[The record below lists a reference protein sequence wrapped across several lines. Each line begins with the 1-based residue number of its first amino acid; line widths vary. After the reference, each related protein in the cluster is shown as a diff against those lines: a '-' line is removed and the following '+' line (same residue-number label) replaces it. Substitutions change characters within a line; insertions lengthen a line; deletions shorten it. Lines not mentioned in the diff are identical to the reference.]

1 MAQMAQVAQAKAQRR
16 NSNRA
21 YNADENELIADA
33 LKNAEETLSWNII
46 DHYFKDNPNVLVRHH
61 LESYNDFLSN
71 GIARIMK
78 DRNPIILEKDENK
91 ETGKYNSVIE
101 IYLGGVEGNRI
112 SFSKPIIYDDVA
124 STADET
130 APKEP
135 RAHFMYPNEARL
147 RNMTYGMT
155 IHCDVDV
162 IYRVYDPV
170 QKTQLNERVELKQ
183 LSLGRFPIMLQSNAC
198 ILHGMTPEARFYAGE
213 CRNDYGG
220 YFIVDGKEKCIVS
233 QEKFADNM
241 IYVRSNADD
250 PDAVYSYS
258 AEVRTVSEDPSKP
271 ERKMA
276 VKMVAPDAKYSNKQI
291 VVDIPNVRK
300 PVPLFIVMRAL
311 GIISD
316 RDIVERCLLNL
327 EANAS
332 MVDLFIPSVHD
343 ACEIFTQAAAL
354 KFIAT
359 MTKEKTVAQVQNI
372 LMNYF
377 MPQIGEL
384 NFGAKAFFL
393 GYMVYKMLLVLT
405 NAERPTDRD
414 SFKFKRVEVPG
425 ALMFNLFRTYYN
437 AHVDNVRLK
446 LDKKIKYGRDRNEFV
461 GTQIMQV
468 ITADNYNEIF
478 GERIIEAGFK
488 KSFKGKWAATVQ
500 TEDKSKLYKGT
511 IGATDGTEV
520 EGIVQDLNRL
530 SYNSFISHLRK
541 MNLPMDA
548 SAKVA
553 TPRQLHGSQ
562 WGIIDPADS
571 PDGANIGLQKHL
583 AISAYVTQPCS
594 ALPVIRWLREMA
606 SMKLLE
612 ECSPKYLHQLT
623 KVFVNGAWV
632 GALNNPR
639 DVMQLFLLH
648 RRNTLIPIYTS
659 GRWDIAHN
667 ELQFFTDGGRLCRP
681 VFYYDEDARRP
692 SYASREVIET
702 IKSGK
707 YTWSQLTTGFAA
719 KSVSALDPCRVYRID
734 ELYSGAADFAALAE
748 SRAIIEYLDTNE
760 SESAFIAM
768 FPRDVVPGK
777 TTHVEIHPSLI
788 FGVMGNQIV
797 FPENNPS
804 SRNNFSCGQ
813 GKQAVSL
820 YSSNY
825 NSRIDKMG
833 VVLNYGQVPLVKSR
847 YMKYINNE
855 QHPYGENAIVAIM
868 CYNGYNVEDSIL
880 FNEGSLKRG
889 LFRTTYYNMYE
900 TREEEER
907 TYDKRICN
915 VQAQPAVRGLKPG
928 GDYSALDRFGLIK
941 ENTEMDDK
949 KVVIGRV
956 TEQWNGGISGS
967 GGISADEPQMEDDS
981 VFPKKGQLG
990 VVDRTFITD
999 EASGKRLAKVRIR
1012 EERMPGIGDKF
1023 CSRAGQKGTVGLIIP
1038 EEDMPFAEDGTRPD
1052 LIINPHALPTRMTI
1066 GQLVETLMGK
1076 ACVLQGGFGDCTAF
1090 VNHGSKHQVFGKML
1104 TELGYH
1110 NSGTQLLYNGMTGE
1124 RMESQIFMGPTYYM
1138 RLKHMVKDKINYRT
1152 RGPRTVLT
1160 RQTVQGRANDG
1171 GLRIGEM
1178 ERDGVIAHGA
1188 AYFLRQSMLER
1199 GDEYY
1204 MAVCN
1209 QSGMIAIYNPAQ
1221 NLFMSP
1227 MADGPIQFADT
1238 LTSADNQ
1245 ALNIEKLTR
1254 FGRSFSVVRVP
1265 YAFKLLMQELQAMNV
1280 QMRVLTEDNID
1291 QIASMSFSTTMLTLG
1306 GPANLIR
1313 ENKAVIGKMP
1323 AVPVSPKA
1331 DNRPA
1336 LRPTKEGEE
1345 EGAEE
1350 QGAEKA
1356 ESLGWHFVNFEANGG
1371 EIYQSLLRNEKGAPT
1386 QMWSVQQH
1394 GGKYPTEHPEGWNA
1408 QMLYYNDGVPIKA
1421 EAVIDLLKQMPYA
1434 NNFALAVQDIRDE
1447 QAMREADRKDADA
1460 IPMSELSFTNM
1471 SPEYTSMFEPT
1482 SFEPTSFEPT
1492 SFEPTS
1498 FEPTSPVQRPA
1509 SPRQMQPMMMMG
1521 QQQQPMVMMG
1531 QQPMVIMPQ
1540 QQPMMMVP
1548 QSQPMMMVP
1557 QQQSMMQ
1564 PMMMMQQQQ
1573 PVSPIVSPT
1582 SATGA
1587 NAAELIEEQLH
1598 PSTSEPVSMLD
1609 VAPEVKSSEP
1619 DQSSSS
1625 SSSSSEGKRVIKLA

>member
-1 MAQMAQVAQAKAQRR
+1 MAQAQAHAKAVHR
-16 NSNRA
+16 SN
-21 YNADENELIADA
+21 DENELIADA
-33 LKNAEETLSWNII
+33 LKNAEETLSWSII

-61 LESYNDFLSN
+61 LESYNNFLSN
-71 GIARIMK
+71 GIARIVR

-91 ETGKYNSVIE
+91 DTGKYNSVIE
-101 IYLGGVEGNRI
+101 IYLGGVQGDRI
-112 SFSKPIIYDDVA
+112 SFSKPIIYDEVA
-124 STADET
+124 TET
-130 APKEP
+130 GAGAGAAKEKEKP
-135 RAHFMYPNEARL
+135 SAHFMYPNEARL

-170 QKTQLNERVELKQ
+170 QKTMLNERLELKQ

-241 IYVRSNADD
+241 IYIRSNADD
-250 PDAVYSYS
+250 PDAVYSCS

-300 PVPLFIVMRAL
+300 PMPLFIVMRAL
-311 GIISD
+311 GVISD

-327 EANAS
+327 DANAA
-332 MVDLFIPSVHD
+332 MVDLFIPCVHD
-343 ACEIFTQAAAL
+343 ACEVFTQAAAL

-359 MTKEKTVAQVQNI
+359 FTKEKTVAQVQNI

-377 MPQIGEL
+377 LPQIGEL
-384 NFGAKAFFL
+384 NFGSKAYFL
-393 GYMVYKMLLVLT
+393 GYMVHKLLLVSM
-405 NAERPTDRD
+405 NVERPTDRD

-425 ALMFNLFRTYYN
+425 SLMFNLFRTYYT
-437 AHVDNVRLK
+437 AHADNVRLK

-468 ITADNYNEIF
+468 VTADNYNEIF

-500 TEDKSKLYKGT
+500 TDDKSKLYKGT
-511 IGATDGTEV
+511 VGATDGTEV

-541 MNLPMDA
+541 VNLPMDA
-548 SAKVA
+548 SAKVSG
-553 TPRQLHGSQ
+553 PRQLHGSQ

-594 ALPVIRWLREMA
+594 ALPIIQWLRELA
-606 SMKLLE
+606 TMKLLE
-612 ECSPKYLHQLT
+612 ECGPKYLHQLT

-632 GALNNPR
+632 GALGNPR
-639 DVMQLFLLH
+639 EVMRLFLLY
-648 RRNTLIPIYTS
+648 RRNALIPIYTS

-681 VFYYDEDARRP
+681 VFYYDEDTRRP
-692 SYASREVIET
+692 SYARREAIET

-707 YTWSQLTTGFAA
+707 YTWDQLITGFAA
-719 KSVSALDPCRVYRID
+719 KSVPALDPGRVYRIG
-734 ELYSGAADFAALAE
+734 ELYAGATDFSALAA
-748 SRAIIEYLDTNE
+748 SRAIVEYLDTNE
-760 SESAFIAM
+760 SESAYVAM

-825 NSRIDKMG
+825 MSRIDKMG

-915 VQAQPAVRGLKPG
+915 VQAQPTVRGLKPG
-928 GDYSALDRFGLIK
+928 GDYSELDRFGLIK

-949 KVVIGRV
+949 KAVIGRV
-956 TEQWNGGISGS
+956 TEQWIPG
-967 GGISADEPQMEDDS
+967 AAAEEPQLEDDS

-1110 NSGTQLLYNGMTGE
+1110 SSGTQLLYNGMTGE

-1138 RLKHMVKDKINYRT
+1138 RLKHMVKDKINYRA

-1199 GDEYY
+1199 GDDY
-1204 MAVCN
+1204 
-1209 QSGMIAIYNPAQ
+1209 
-1221 NLFMSP
+1221 
-1227 MADGPIQFADT
+1227 
-1238 LTSADNQ
+1238 
-1245 ALNIEKLTR
+1245 
-1254 FGRSFSVVRVP
+1254 
-1265 YAFKLLMQELQAMNV
+1265 
-1280 QMRVLTEDNID
+1280 
-1291 QIASMSFSTTMLTLG
+1291 
-1306 GPANLIR
+1306 
-1313 ENKAVIGKMP
+1313 
-1323 AVPVSPKA
+1323 
-1331 DNRPA
+1331 
-1336 LRPTKEGEE
+1336 
-1345 EGAEE
+1345 
-1350 QGAEKA
+1350 
-1356 ESLGWHFVNFEANGG
+1356 
-1371 EIYQSLLRNEKGAPT
+1371 
-1386 QMWSVQQH
+1386 
-1394 GGKYPTEHPEGWNA
+1394 
-1408 QMLYYNDGVPIKA
+1408 
-1421 EAVIDLLKQMPYA
+1421 
-1434 NNFALAVQDIRDE
+1434 
-1447 QAMREADRKDADA
+1447 
-1460 IPMSELSFTNM
+1460 
-1471 SPEYTSMFEPT
+1471 
-1482 SFEPTSFEPT
+1482 
-1492 SFEPTS
+1492 
-1498 FEPTSPVQRPA
+1498 
-1509 SPRQMQPMMMMG
+1509 
-1521 QQQQPMVMMG
+1521 
-1531 QQPMVIMPQ
+1531 
-1540 QQPMMMVP
+1540 
-1548 QSQPMMMVP
+1548 
-1557 QQQSMMQ
+1557 
-1564 PMMMMQQQQ
+1564 
-1573 PVSPIVSPT
+1573 
-1582 SATGA
+1582 
-1587 NAAELIEEQLH
+1587 
-1598 PSTSEPVSMLD
+1598 
-1609 VAPEVKSSEP
+1609 
-1619 DQSSSS
+1619 
-1625 SSSSSEGKRVIKLA
+1625 

>member
-1 MAQMAQVAQAKAQRR
+1 MAQPAEAPRGTR
-16 NSNRA
+16 GTRA
-21 YNADENELIADA
+21 RPNDDENELIADA
-33 LKNAEETLSWNII
+33 LKNAEETLSWSII

-71 GIARIMK
+71 GIARIVK
-78 DRNPIILEKDENK
+78 DRNPIIMEKDENR

-101 IYLGGVEGNRI
+101 IYLGGVQGDRI

-124 STADET
+124 IATAAET
-130 APKEP
+130 SATAAGSDKEKIS
-135 RAHFMYPNEARL
+135 AHFMYPNEARL

-162 IYRVYDPV
+162 VYRVFDPV
-170 QKTQLNERVELKQ
+170 QNTVLNERVELKQ

-241 IYVRSNADD
+241 IYIRSNADD

-276 VKMVAPDAKYSNKQI
+276 VKMVAPDAKYSNRQI
-291 VVDIPNVRK
+291 VVDIPNVKK
-300 PVPLFIVMRAL
+300 PMPLFIVFRAL

-327 EANAS
+327 DANAD
-332 MVDLFIPSVHD
+332 MVDLFIPCVHD
-343 ACEIFTQAAAL
+343 ACEVFTQATAL

-359 MTKEKTVAQVQNI
+359 FTKEKTVAQVQNI

-384 NFGAKAFFL
+384 NFGAKSYFL
-393 GYMVYKMLLVLT
+393 GYMVHKLLLVVT

-414 SFKFKRVEVPG
+414 SFKFKRVEVLG
-425 ALMFNLFRTYYN
+425 SLMFNLFRTYYN

-478 GERIIEAGFK
+478 GERLIEAGFK
-488 KSFKGKWAATVQ
+488 KSFKCKWAATVQ
-500 TEDKSKLYKGT
+500 TDDKSKLYKGT
-511 IGATDGTEV
+511 VGATDGTEV

-541 MNLPMDA
+541 VNLPMDA

-571 PDGANIGLQKHL
+571 PDGGDLGLQKHL

-594 ALPVIRWLREMA
+594 ALPIIQWLRELATMQ
-606 SMKLLE
+606 LLE

-632 GALNNPR
+632 GALSNPR
-639 DVMQLFLLH
+639 EVMRLFLLH
-648 RRNTLIPIYTS
+648 RRNALIPIYTS

-692 SYASREVIET
+692 SYASREAIET
-702 IKSGK
+702 IKSGNF
-707 YTWSQLTTGFAA
+707 TWSQLITGFAK
-719 KSVSALDPCRVYRID
+719 KSVPVLDPCRVYRIG
-734 ELYSGAADFAALAE
+734 ELYAGASDFSALVA

-768 FPRDVVPGK
+768 FPRNVVPGK

-820 YSSNY
+820 YSSNFA
-825 NSRIDKMG
+825 SRIDKMG

-915 VQAQPAVRGLKPG
+915 VQAQPTVRGLKPG
-928 GDYSALDRFGLIK
+928 GDYSELDRFGLIK

-949 KVVIGRV
+949 KAVIGRV
-956 TEQWNGGISGS
+956 TEQWNAGTE
-967 GGISADEPQMEDDS
+967 EPQLEDAS

-1090 VNHGSKHQVFGKML
+1090 VNQGSKHQVFGKML

-1110 NSGTQLLYNGMTGE
+1110 SSGTQLLYNGMTGE

-1199 GDEYY
+1199 GDDYQ

-1209 QSGMIAIYNPAQ
+1209 KTGMIAIYNPAQ

-1238 LTSADNQ
+1238 MTSSDNQ
-1245 ALNIEKLTR
+1245 ALNIENMTR

-1265 YAFKLLMQELQAMNV
+1265 YAFKLLMQELQTMNV

-1291 QIASMSFSTTMLTLG
+1291 QIASMSFSTLMG
-1306 GPANLIR
+1306 GAANLIR
-1313 ENKAVIGKMP
+1313 ETKAAVGVIGNNKMP
-1323 AVPVSPKA
+1323 TVPVSPKA

-1336 LRPTKEGEE
+1336 LRPTKEGANEGAKEGEE
-1345 EGAEE
+1345 EE
-1350 QGAEKA
+1350 GAEKA
-1356 ESLGWHFVNFEANGG
+1356 ESLGWQFVNFEANGG
-1371 EIYQSLLRNEKGAPT
+1371 EIYQSLIRDERGTPT

-1394 GGKYPTEHPEGWNA
+1394 GGKYPTEHPDGWNA

-1421 EAVIDLLKQMPYA
+1421 EAVIDLLKHMPYA

-1447 QAMREADRKDADA
+1447 QAQKESEA
-1460 IPMSELSFTNM
+1460 IPIPELLLPTSPLYQPM
-1471 SPEYTSMFEPT
+1471 SPAYTSMYEPM
-1482 SFEPTSFEPT
+1482 
-1492 SFEPTS
+1492 
-1498 FEPTSPVQRPA
+1498 SPL
-1509 SPRQMQPMMMMG
+1509 QMQQG
-1521 QQQQPMVMMG
+1521 GGNLQQP
-1531 QQPMVIMPQ
+1531 PMVMPQ
-1540 QQPMMMVP
+1540 QQPMMMMP
-1548 QSQPMMMVP
+1548 QQMMPQQMMPQQMMPQQIMP
-1557 QQQSMMQ
+1557 QQQMMQ
-1564 PMMMMQQQQ
+1564 PMMMMSQ
-1573 PVSPIVSPT
+1573 PMMMQPT
-1582 SATGA
+1582 STTGA
-1587 NAAELIEEQLH
+1587 NAAELIQAQLH
-1598 PSTSEPVSMLD
+1598 PSTTSESAASSMLD
-1609 VAPEVKSSEP
+1609 VAPDVKPTEASSE
-1619 DQSSSS
+1619 SSSG
-1625 SSSSSEGKRVIKLA
+1625 SSEGKRVIKLS

>member
-1 MAQMAQVAQAKAQRR
+1 MAQPRAPKSPRSPRAR
-16 NSNRA
+16 SND
-21 YNADENELIADA
+21 DENELIADA
-33 LKNAEETLSWNII
+33 LKNAEETLSWSII

-71 GIARIMK
+71 GIARIVK
-78 DRNPIILEKDENK
+78 DRNPIIMEKDENR

-101 IYLGGVEGNRI
+101 IYLGGVQGDRI

-124 STADET
+124 TAADVS
-130 APKEP
+130 AAAGSDKEKEKIS
-135 RAHFMYPNEARL
+135 AHFMYPNEARL

-162 IYRVYDPV
+162 VYRVFDPV
-170 QKTQLNERVELKQ
+170 QNTVLNERVELKQ

-241 IYVRSNADD
+241 IYIRSNADD

-276 VKMVAPDAKYSNKQI
+276 VKMVAPDLKYTNQQI

-300 PVPLFIVMRAL
+300 PMPLFIVFRAL

-327 EANAS
+327 DANAD
-332 MVDLFIPSVHD
+332 MVDLFIPCVHD
-343 ACEIFTQAAAL
+343 ACEVFTQAAAL

-359 MTKEKTVAQVQNI
+359 FTKEKTVAQVQNI

-384 NFGAKAFFL
+384 NFGAKAYFL
-393 GYMVYKMLLVLT
+393 GYMVYKLLLVSM
-405 NAERPTDRD
+405 NVERPTDRD

-425 ALMFNLFRTYYN
+425 SLMFNLFRTYYN

-478 GERIIEAGFK
+478 GERIIESGFK
-488 KSFKGKWAATVQ
+488 KSFKGKWAATIQ
-500 TEDKSKLYKGT
+500 TDDKSKLYKGT
-511 IGATDGTEV
+511 VGATDGTEV

-541 MNLPMDA
+541 VNLPMDA
-548 SAKVA
+548 SAKVSG
-553 TPRQLHGSQ
+553 PRQLHGSQ

-583 AISAYVTQPCS
+583 AISAYITQPCS
-594 ALPVIRWLREMA
+594 ALPIIQWLRELATMQ
-606 SMKLLE
+606 LLE

-632 GALNNPR
+632 GALSNPR
-639 DVMQLFLLH
+639 EVMRLFLLH
-648 RRNTLIPIYTS
+648 RRNALIPIYTS

-667 ELQFFTDGGRLCRP
+667 ELQLFTDGGRLCRP

-692 SYASREVIET
+692 SYASREAIET
-702 IKSGK
+702 IKSGNF
-707 YTWSQLTTGFAA
+707 TWSQLITGFAK
-719 KSVSALDPCRVYRID
+719 KSVPVLDPCRVYRIG
-734 ELYSGAADFAALAE
+734 ELYAGATDFSALVA

-760 SESAFIAM
+760 SESAFVAM
-768 FPRDVVPGK
+768 FPRNVVPGK

-825 NSRIDKMG
+825 ASRIDKMG

-915 VQAQPAVRGLKPG
+915 VQAQPTVRGLKPG

-949 KVVIGRV
+949 KAVIGRV
-956 TEQWNGGISGS
+956 TEQWNAGT
-967 GGISADEPQMEDDS
+967 AAEEPQLEDDS

-1090 VNHGSKHQVFGKML
+1090 VNQGSKHQVFGKML

-1110 NSGTQLLYNGMTGE
+1110 SSGTQLLYNGMTGE

-1199 GDEYY
+1199 GDDYQ

-1209 QSGMIAIYNPAQ
+1209 KTGMIAIYNPAQ

-1227 MADGPIQFADT
+1227 MADGPIQFAET
-1238 LTSADNQ
+1238 MTSTDNQ

-1291 QIASMSFSTTMLTLG
+1291 QIASMSFSTLAG
-1306 GPANLIR
+1306 GAANLIR
-1313 ENKAVIGKMP
+1313 DNKAAVGAKMP
-1323 AVPVSPKA
+1323 MVPASPKA

-1336 LRPTKEGEE
+1336 LRPTKEGANEGEEE
-1345 EGAEE
+1345 EGAE
-1350 QGAEKA
+1350 KA
-1356 ESLGWHFVNFEANGG
+1356 EALGWQFVNFEANGG
-1371 EIYQSLLRNEKGAPT
+1371 EIYQSLIRDERGTPT

-1394 GGKYPTEHPEGWNA
+1394 GGKYPTEHPDGWNA

-1421 EAVIDLLKQMPYA
+1421 EAVVDLLKQMPYA
-1434 NNFALAVQDIRDE
+1434 NNFALAVQDIRDQ
-1447 QAMREADRKDADA
+1447 QAMSEAEAVP
-1460 IPMSELSFTNM
+1460 IPELVL
-1471 SPEYTSMFEPT
+1471 PT
-1482 SFEPTSFEPT
+1482 SPMYEPSSPAYTPSSPAYT
-1492 SFEPTS
+1492 PSSPAYTPMY
-1498 FEPTSPVQRPA
+1498 EPTSPLQMQQQQGGGIQP
-1509 SPRQMQPMMMMG
+1509 PMMQPMAMMPQQQMMPQMMM
-1521 QQQQPMVMMG
+1521 
-1531 QQPMVIMPQ
+1531 Q
-1540 QQPMMMVP
+1540 QQPMMM
-1548 QSQPMMMVP
+1548 MMP
-1557 QQQSMMQ
+1557 QQQIMQ
-1564 PMMMMQQQQ
+1564 P
-1573 PVSPIVSPT
+1573 T
-1582 SATGA
+1582 STTGA
-1587 NAAELIEEQLH
+1587 KAAELIEAQLH
-1598 PSTSEPVSMLD
+1598 PPTVTESSAVPVSILD
-1609 VAPEVKSSEP
+1609 VAPEVKPAE
-1619 DQSSSS
+1619 SSSALSES
-1625 SSSSSEGKRVIKLA
+1625 SGGSSEGKRVIKLS

>member
-1 MAQMAQVAQAKAQRR
+1 MAQAQAQQATQARAAQAQQAAQA
-16 NSNRA
+16 RA
-21 YNADENELIADA
+21 TQARATSNADNELIAEV
-33 LKNAEETLSWNII
+33 AEETLSWNVI

-71 GIARIMK
+71 GIARIVK

-101 IYLGGVEGNRI
+101 IYLGGVNGDRI
-112 SFSKPIIYDDVA
+112 SFSKPIIYDDVVGA
-124 STADET
+124 ESGSNDTADK
-130 APKEP
+130 AKSSEP

-155 IHCDVDV
+155 IHCDVDI

-170 QKTQLNERVELKQ
+170 QKTVLTERLELKQ

-241 IYVRSNADD
+241 IYIRSNADD

-276 VKMVAPDAKYSNKQI
+276 VKMVAPDVKYSNNQI
-291 VVDIPNVRK
+291 VVDIPNVKK
-300 PVPLFIVMRAL
+300 PMPLFIVMRAL

-316 RDIVERCLLNL
+316 RDIVERCILNL
-327 EANAS
+327 DANAVL
-332 MVDLFIPSVHD
+332 VDLFIPCVHD
-343 ACEIFTQAAAL
+343 ACEVFTQAAAL

-359 MTKEKTVAQVQNI
+359 FTKEKTVAQVQNI

-377 MPQIGEL
+377 LPQIGEL
-384 NFGAKAFFL
+384 NFGAKAYFL
-393 GYMVYKMLLVLT
+393 GYMVYKLLLVATKL
-405 NAERPTDRD
+405 ERPTDRD
-414 SFKFKRVEVPG
+414 SFKCKRVEVPG
-425 ALMFNLFRTYYN
+425 TLLFNLFRTYYN

-478 GERIIEAGFK
+478 GERLIEAGFK

-500 TEDKSKLYKGT
+500 TDDKSKLYKGT

-541 MNLPMDA
+541 VNLPMDA

-583 AISAYVTQPCS
+583 AISAYVTQTCS
-594 ALPVIRWLREMA
+594 ALPIIQWLREIVHME
-606 SMKLLE
+606 LLE
-612 ECSPKYLHQLT
+612 ECSPKYVHQLT

-632 GALNNPR
+632 GALGNPLN
-639 DVMQLFLLH
+639 VMRLFLLH
-648 RRNTLIPIYTS
+648 RRNALIPTHTS

-667 ELQFFTDGGRLCRP
+667 ELQIFTDGGRLCRP
-681 VFYYDEDARRP
+681 VFYYDEETRRP
-692 SYASREVIET
+692 SYASREAIET
-702 IKSGK
+702 IKGGK
-707 YTWSQLTTGFAA
+707 YTWAQLITGFAA
-719 KSVSALDPCRVYRID
+719 KSVPALDPCRIYSLG
-734 ELYSGAADFAALAE
+734 ELYKGATDFSALTA

-825 NSRIDKMG
+825 LSRIDKMG
-833 VVLNYGQVPLVKSR
+833 VVLNYGQVPLIKSR

-928 GDYSALDRFGLIK
+928 GDYSALDRFGLIA

-949 KVVIGRV
+949 KAVIGRV
-956 TEQWNGGISGS
+956 TEQWIADAGT
-967 GGISADEPQMEDDS
+967 DEPQLEDDS

-1012 EERMPGIGDKF
+1012 EERVPGIGDKF

-1038 EEDMPFAEDGTRPD
+1038 EEDMPFTDDGIRPD

-1110 NSGTQLLYNGMTGE
+1110 ASGTQLLYNGMTGE

-1199 GDEYY
+1199 GDEYH

-1209 QSGMIAIYNPAQ
+1209 KSGMIAIYNPAQ

-1238 LTSADNQ
+1238 LTTDNQ

-1291 QIASMSFSTTMLTLG
+1291 QIASMSFSTLTLNLG
-1306 GPANLIR
+1306 GPDNLIR
-1313 ENKAVIGKMP
+1313 ENKAVIGSTKIPNVTMT
-1323 AVPVSPKA
+1323 PKA

-1336 LRPTKEGEE
+1336 LRPANEGAKEGEE
-1345 EGAEE
+1345 E
-1350 QGAEKA
+1350 GAEKA

-1371 EIYQSLLRNEKGAPT
+1371 EIYQSLIRNEKGAPT
-1386 QMWSVQQH
+1386 QMWSVHQH

-1421 EAVIDLLKQMPYA
+1421 EAIVDLLKQMPYA

-1447 QAMREADRKDADA
+1447 QAMSEAEA
-1460 IPMSELSFTNM
+1460 ISVPELLSPTSPMYEPMSYTPS
-1471 SPEYTSMFEPT
+1471 SPAYTPMY
-1482 SFEPTSFEPT
+1482 
-1492 SFEPTS
+1492 
-1498 FEPTSPVQRPA
+1498 EPTSPLQMQQQQGGGIQQPM
-1509 SPRQMQPMMMMG
+1509 MQPMMMMP
-1521 QQQQPMVMMG
+1521 QPMQPM
-1531 QQPMVIMPQ
+1531 QPMVIMPQ
-1540 QQPMMMVP
+1540 QQPMMM
-1548 QSQPMMMVP
+1548 MP
-1557 QQQSMMQ
+1557 QQQMMQ
-1564 PMMMMQQQQ
+1564 PMMTMQ
-1573 PVSPIVSPT
+1573 PT
-1582 SATGA
+1582 SVTGA
-1587 NAAELIEEQLH
+1587 KAAVLIEEQLH
-1598 PSTSEPVSMLD
+1598 PPTASESASVSMLD
-1609 VAPEVKSSEP
+1609 VAPEVKPTESSSASSE
-1619 DQSSSS
+1619 SSG
-1625 SSSSSEGKRVIKLA
+1625 SSEGKRVIKLS

>member
-1 MAQMAQVAQAKAQRR
+1 MSKP
-16 NSNRA
+16 NSIGA
-21 YNADENELIADA
+21 GADENALIADA
-33 LKNAEETLSWNII
+33 VKAAEETLSWSII
-46 DHYFKDNPNVLVRHH
+46 DRYFKDNPNVLVRHH

-101 IYLGGVEGNRI
+101 IYLGGVQGDRI
-112 SFSKPIIYDDVA
+112 TFSKPIIYDDVVNEGGEESEEA
-124 STADET
+124 AK
-130 APKEP
+130 AKEKS

-162 IYRVYDPV
+162 VYRVFDPV
-170 QKTQLNERVELKQ
+170 QNAVLDERLELKQ
-183 LSLGRFPIMLQSNAC
+183 LNLGRFPIMLQSNAC

-233 QEKFADNM
+233 QEKFSDNM
-241 IYVRSNADD
+241 LYIRSNADD

-276 VKMVAPDAKYSNKQI
+276 VKMVAPDAKYANKQI

-300 PVPLFIVMRAL
+300 PMPLFIVMRAL
-311 GIISD
+311 GVISD

-327 EANAS
+327 DANAA
-332 MVDLFIPSVHD
+332 MVDLFVPCVHD

-359 MTKEKTVAQVQNI
+359 FTKEKTVAQVQNI

-384 NFGAKAFFL
+384 NFGAKAYFL
-393 GYMVYKMLLVLT
+393 GYMVYKMLLVST
-405 NAERPTDRD
+405 RVERPTDRD
-414 SFKFKRVEVPG
+414 SFKYKRVEVPG

-468 ITADNYNEIF
+468 ITAENYNEIF
-478 GERIIEAGFK
+478 GERLIEAGFK

-511 IGATDGTEV
+511 IGATEGTEV

-548 SAKVA
+548 SAKVSG
-553 TPRQLHGSQ
+553 PRQLHGSQ

-583 AISAYVTQPCS
+583 AISAYITKPCS
-594 ALPVIRWLREMA
+594 AQPIVQWLREIVGME
-606 SMKLLE
+606 LLE
-612 ECSPKYLHQLT
+612 ECGPKYLHQLT

-632 GALNNPR
+632 GAVGNPR
-639 DVMQLFLLH
+639 EVMRLFLLY
-648 RRNTLIPIYTS
+648 RRSALIPIYTS

-681 VFYYDEDARRP
+681 VFYYDQEKRRP
-692 SYASREVIET
+692 SYARREVIET
-702 IKSGK
+702 IKAGK
-707 YTWSQLTTGFAA
+707 YTWSQLVTGFAA
-719 KSVSALDPCRVYRID
+719 KSVDELDPCRIYGLG
-734 ELYSGAADFAALAE
+734 ELYKGATDFAALVG
-748 SRAIIEYLDTNE
+748 SQAIIEYLDTNE
-760 SESAFIAM
+760 TESAFIAM

-820 YSSNY
+820 YSSNFA
-825 NSRIDKMG
+825 SRIDKMG

-915 VQAQPAVRGLKPG
+915 VQAQPTVRGLKPG

-941 ENTEMDDK
+941 ENEEMDDK
-949 KVVIGRV
+949 KAVIGRV
-956 TEQWNGGISGS
+956 MEQWVAG
-967 GGISADEPQMEDDS
+967 ADEPQVEDDS

-1038 EEDMPFAEDGTRPD
+1038 EPDMPFTADGIRPD

-1090 VNHGSKHQVFGKML
+1090 ANHGSKHQVFGKML

-1124 RMESQIFMGPTYYM
+1124 RMESQIFIGPTYYM

-1209 QSGMIAIYNPAQ
+1209 KSGMIAIYNPAK
-1221 NLFMSP
+1221 NLFISP
-1227 MADGPIQFADT
+1227 MADGPIHFADT
-1238 LTSADNQ
+1238 LTSSDNQ
-1245 ALNIEKLTR
+1245 ALNIENMTR

-1291 QIASMSFSTTMLTLG
+1291 QIASMSFSTMTMSLG
-1306 GPANLIR
+1306 GAANLIR
-1313 ENKAVIGKMP
+1313 DNKAAIGANKMP
-1323 AVPVSPKA
+1323 NVAASPKA

-1345 EGAEE
+1345 EEE
-1350 QGAEKA
+1350 DPTKVA
-1356 ESLGWHFVNFEANGG
+1356 ESLGWQFVNLEANGG
-1371 EIYQSLLRNEKGAPT
+1371 EIYQSLIRDERGAPT

-1394 GGKYPTEHPEGWNA
+1394 GGKYPSEHPEGWNA

-1421 EAVIDLLKQMPYA
+1421 EAVIDLLERMPYA
-1434 NNFALAVQDIRDE
+1434 NNFALAVQDIRDQQSLSEAGSE
-1447 QAMREADRKDADA
+1447 QLSPMYE
-1460 IPMSELSFTNM
+1460 PMSPKYEPM
-1471 SPEYTSMFEPT
+1471 SPMYEPM
-1482 SFEPTSFEPT
+1482 
-1492 SFEPTS
+1492 
-1498 FEPTSPVQRPA
+1498 SPIQKGGAP
-1509 SPRQMQPMMMMG
+1509 QPM
-1521 QQQQPMVMMG
+1521 QQSQQPVMM
-1531 QQPMVIMPQ
+1531 P
-1540 QQPMMMVP
+1540 
-1548 QSQPMMMVP
+1548 SQPMMPAMMP
-1557 QQQSMMQ
+1557 AMMQ
-1564 PMMMMQQQQ
+1564 PMMYASPMQPMTMQSVMPLQQQQQQQQQQQ
-1573 PVSPIVSPT
+1573 PFMT
-1582 SATGA
+1582 TTGS
-1587 NAAELIEEQLH
+1587 NAGELIKEQLSSSGSGADGSGSSILEIE
-1598 PSTSEPVSMLD
+1598 PAKDTSEKQ
-1609 VAPEVKSSEP
+1609 ENSSDDGSNKE
-1619 DQSSSS
+1619 
-1625 SSSSSEGKRVIKLA
+1625 KRVIKLG

>member
-1 MAQMAQVAQAKAQRR
+1 MAPSATPSRTR
-16 NSNRA
+16 SN
-21 YNADENELIADA
+21 DENELIADA
-33 LKNAEETLSWNII
+33 LKNAEETLSWSII
-46 DHYFKDNPNVLVRHH
+46 DRYFKDNPNVLVRHH

-71 GIARIMK
+71 GIARIVK

-91 ETGKYNSVIE
+91 DTGKYNSVIE
-101 IYLGGVEGNRI
+101 IYLGGVQGDRI

-124 STADET
+124 IVPGAEPG
-130 APKEP
+130 AEKEKAS
-135 RAHFMYPNEARL
+135 AHFMYPNEARL

-162 IYRVYDPV
+162 IYRVFDPV
-170 QKTQLNERVELKQ
+170 QNVVLNERLELKQ

-241 IYVRSNADD
+241 IYIRSNADD

-276 VKMVAPDAKYSNKQI
+276 VKMVAPDAKYSNAQI

-300 PVPLFIVMRAL
+300 PMPLFIVMRAL
-311 GIISD
+311 GVISD

-327 EANAS
+327 ESNAA
-332 MVDLFIPSVHD
+332 MADLFVPCVHD

-359 MTKEKTVAQVQNI
+359 FTKEKTVAQVQNI

-384 NFGAKAFFL
+384 NFGAKAYFL
-393 GYMVYKMLLVLT
+393 GYMTYKLLLVAM
-405 NAERPTDRD
+405 NVERPTDRD

-437 AHVDNVRLK
+437 AHADNVRLK

-468 ITADNYNEIF
+468 ISADNYNEIF
-478 GERIIEAGFK
+478 GERLIEAGFK

-500 TEDKSKLYKGT
+500 TDDKSKLYKGT

-541 MNLPMDA
+541 VNLPMDA
-548 SAKVA
+548 SAKVSG
-553 TPRQLHGSQ
+553 PRQLHGSQ

-594 ALPVIRWLREMA
+594 ALPIIQWLRELA
-606 SMKLLE
+606 TMKLLE

-632 GALNNPR
+632 GALGNPR
-639 DVMQLFLLH
+639 EVMRLFLLH
-648 RRNTLIPIYTS
+648 RRNALIPIYTS
-659 GRWDIAHN
+659 GRWNIAPN

-681 VFYYDEDARRP
+681 VFYYDEDTRRP
-692 SYASREVIET
+692 SYASREAIET
-702 IKSGK
+702 IKGGK
-707 YTWSQLTTGFAA
+707 YTWAQLITGFAE
-719 KSVSALDPCRVYRID
+719 KSVPALDPCRVYRIG
-734 ELYSGAADFAALAE
+734 ELYAGATDFSALAA
-748 SRAIIEYLDTNE
+748 SRAIVEYLDTNE
-760 SESAFIAM
+760 SESAYIAM

-825 NSRIDKMG
+825 MSRIDKMG

-915 VQAQPAVRGLKPG
+915 VQAQPTVRGLKPG
-928 GDYSALDRFGLIK
+928 GDYSALDRFGLIA

-949 KVVIGRV
+949 KAVIGRV
-956 TEQWNGGISGS
+956 TEQWLTS
-967 GGISADEPQMEDDS
+967 GGTNADEPQMEDDS

-1110 NSGTQLLYNGMTGE
+1110 SSGTQFLYNGMTGE

-1199 GDEYY
+1199 GDEYH

-1209 QSGMIAIYNPAQ
+1209 KTGMIAIYNPAQ

-1238 LTSADNQ
+1238 LSSADNQ
-1245 ALNIEKLTR
+1245 ALNIEKVTR

-1265 YAFKLLMQELQAMNV
+1265 YAFKLLVQELQAMNV

-1291 QIASMSFSTTMLTLG
+1291 QIASMSFSTTTLKLG
-1306 GPANLIR
+1306 GAANLIR
-1313 ENKAVIGKMP
+1313 DNKAVIGNNKMP
-1323 AVPVSPKA
+1323 TVPVSPKA

-1336 LRPTKEGEE
+1336 LRPAKEGEE
-1345 EGAEE
+1345 EGSVE

-1356 ESLGWHFVNFEANGG
+1356 ESLGWQFVNFEANGG
-1371 EIYQSLLRNEKGAPT
+1371 EIYQSLLRDEKGAPT

-1421 EAVIDLLKQMPYA
+1421 EAVVGLLKQMPYA

-1447 QAMREADRKDADA
+1447 QAMSEAERKDADA
-1460 IPMSELSFTNM
+1460 IPIPELVLPM
-1471 SPEYTSMFEPT
+1471 SPMYEP
-1482 SFEPTSFEPT
+1482 S
-1492 SFEPTS
+1492 
-1498 FEPTSPVQRPA
+1498 SPVHYAQ
-1509 SPRQMQPMMMMG
+1509 
-1521 QQQQPMVMMG
+1521 QQQQPMV
-1531 QQPMVIMPQ
+1531 QTQ
-1540 QQPMMMVP
+1540 QQMM
-1548 QSQPMMMVP
+1548 QPAMMVP
-1557 QQQSMMQ
+1557 QQMMMPQQMVPQQQQQQMQ
-1564 PMMMMQQQQ
+1564 PMVMMPHPMMMQQPQMMMMAPQ
-1573 PVSPIVSPT
+1573 PT
-1582 SATGA
+1582 STTGA
-1587 NAAELIEEQLH
+1587 KAAELIEDQLH
-1598 PSTSEPVSMLD
+1598 PSTTSESASVSMLD
-1609 VAPEVKSSEP
+1609 VAPEVKPSESSAASSE
-1619 DQSSSS
+1619 SG
-1625 SSSSSEGKRVIKLA
+1625 SSEGKRVIKLS

>member
-1 MAQMAQVAQAKAQRR
+1 MMAQQQQAKAPTPAQEQMKRKQ
-16 NSNRA
+16 
-21 YNADENELIADA
+21 NADENELIADA
-33 LKNAEETLSWNII
+33 LKNAEETLSWSII

-112 SFSKPIIYDDVA
+112 SFSKPIIYDDVV
-124 STADET
+124 SEEKGS
-130 APKEP
+130 KEP

-162 IYRVYDPV
+162 IYRVFDPV
-170 QKTQLNERVELKQ
+170 QKIQLNERVELKQ

-276 VKMVAPDAKYSNKQI
+276 VKMVAPDAKYSNGQI

-300 PVPLFIVMRAL
+300 PIPLFIVMRAL

-332 MVDLFIPSVHD
+332 MVDSFIPSVHD

-393 GYMVYKMLLVLT
+393 GYMVYKMLLVAS

-425 ALMFNLFRTYYN
+425 SLMFNLFRTYYT

-541 MNLPMDA
+541 MNLPMES

-553 TPRQLHGSQ
+553 GPRQLHGSQ

-583 AISAYVTQPCS
+583 AISAYITKPCS
-594 ALPVIRWLREMA
+594 ALPIIQWLREIAIMQ
-606 SMKLLE
+606 LLE
-612 ECSPKYLHQLT
+612 ECSPKYLHQIT

-632 GALNNPR
+632 GAVNNPR
-639 DVMQLFLLH
+639 EVLRLFLLY
-648 RRNTLIPIYTS
+648 RRNALIPIYTS

-681 VFYYDEDARRP
+681 VFYYDNETQRP
-692 SYASREVIET
+692 SYASREAIET

-707 YTWSQLTTGFAA
+707 FTWSQLTTGFAA
-719 KSVSALDPCRVYRID
+719 KSVSSLDPCRVYRIH
-734 ELYSGAADFAALAE
+734 ELYAGATDFAALTA

-777 TTHVEIHPSLI
+777 TTHIEIHPSLI

-820 YSSNY
+820 YSSNF

-915 VQAQPAVRGLKPG
+915 VQAQSAVRGLKPG

-941 ENTEMDDK
+941 ENVEMDDK
-949 KVVIGRV
+949 KAVIGRV
-956 TEQWNGGISGS
+956 TEEWIAG
-967 GGISADEPQMEDDS
+967 AATDEPQMQDDS

-1038 EEDMPFAEDGTRPD
+1038 EEDMPFAEDGIRPD

-1090 VNHGSKHQVFGKML
+1090 VNHGSKHQVYGKML

-1110 NSGTQLLYNGMTGE
+1110 NSGTQLLYNGTTGE
-1124 RMESQIFMGPTYYM
+1124 RMESQIFIGPTYYM

-1209 QSGMIAIYNPAQ
+1209 HSGMIAIYNPAQ

-1245 ALNIEKLTR
+1245 ALNIQKLTR

-1313 ENKAVIGKMP
+1313 ENKVAVGSRMP
-1323 AVPVSPKA
+1323 KLHGSPKD

-1345 EGAEE
+1345 EEE
-1350 QGAEKA
+1350 PGAEKA

-1371 EIYQSLLRNEKGAPT
+1371 EIYQSLLRDEKGVPT

-1394 GGKYPTEHPEGWNA
+1394 GGKYPNEHPAGWNA

-1421 EAVIDLLKQMPYA
+1421 AAVIDLLKQMPYA

-1447 QAMREADRKDADA
+1447 QAMSEADQKDADA
-1460 IPMSELSFTNM
+1460 IPLSFTPM
-1471 SPEYTSMFEPT
+1471 SPEYTSMH
-1482 SFEPTSFEPT
+1482 
-1492 SFEPTS
+1492 
-1498 FEPTSPVQRPA
+1498 EPTSPL
-1509 SPRQMQPMMMMG
+1509 
-1521 QQQQPMVMMG
+1521 QQSM
-1531 QQPMVIMPQ
+1531 MPQ
-1540 QQPMMMVP
+1540 QQPVVQSGRQMQQPMMVP
-1548 QSQPMMMVP
+1548 QPMMIPQPMMVP
-1557 QQQSMMQ
+1557 QTMMMQ
-1564 PMMMMQQQQ
+1564 PMMMMPQQQSMVMVPQ
-1573 PVSPIVSPT
+1573 PQPPT

-1587 NAAELIEEQLH
+1587 NAAQLIEQQLH
-1598 PSTSEPVSMLD
+1598 STPNSTPTTSESSMLD
-1609 VAPEVKSSEP
+1609 VAPVKPTETTESN
-1619 DQSSSS
+1619 DSSSS
-1625 SSSSSEGKRVIKLA
+1625 SSTSSEGKRVIKLS

>member
-1 MAQMAQVAQAKAQRR
+1 MAQAQQAPKRHA
-16 NSNRA
+16 S
-21 YNADENELIADA
+21 ADENELIADA

-101 IYLGGVEGNRI
+101 IYLGGVQGDRI

-124 STADET
+124 TADQ
-130 APKEP
+130 KEP

-162 IYRVYDPV
+162 IYHVYDPV
-170 QKTQLNERVELKQ
+170 QKTMLKEHLELKQ

-233 QEKFADNM
+233 QEKFADNA
-241 IYVRSNADD
+241 IYIRSNADD

-276 VKMVAPDAKYSNKQI
+276 VKMVAPDSKYSNNQI

-300 PVPLFIVMRAL
+300 PMPLFIVMRAL

-316 RDIVERCLLNL
+316 HDIVERCILNL
-327 EANAS
+327 EANALLT
-332 MVDLFIPSVHD
+332 DLFIPCVHD
-343 ACEIFTQAAAL
+343 ACEVFTQAAAL

-359 MTKEKTVAQVQNI
+359 FTKEKTVAQVQNI

-377 MPQIGEL
+377 LPQIGEL
-384 NFGAKAFFL
+384 NFGAKAYFL
-393 GYMVYKMLLVLT
+393 GYMVYKMLMVATKL
-405 NAERPTDRD
+405 ERPTDRD
-414 SFKFKRVEVPG
+414 SFKCKRVEVPG
-425 ALMFNLFRTYYN
+425 TLLFNLFRTYYN

-478 GERIIEAGFK
+478 GERLIEAGFK

-500 TEDKSKLYKGT
+500 TDDKSKLYKGT

-548 SAKVA
+548 SAKVSG
-553 TPRQLHGSQ
+553 PRQLHGSQ

-571 PDGANIGLQKHL
+571 PDGANIGLQKHM
-583 AISAYVTQPCS
+583 AISAYVTQTCS
-594 ALPVIRWLREMA
+594 GLPMIQWLRELANME
-606 SMKLLE
+606 LLE
-612 ECSPKYLHQLT
+612 ECSPKYVHQLT

-632 GALNNPR
+632 GALGNPR
-639 DVMQLFLLH
+639 EVMRLFLLY
-648 RRNTLIPIYTS
+648 RRNALIPIHTS

-667 ELQFFTDGGRLCRP
+667 ELQIFTDGGRLCRP
-681 VFYYDEDARRP
+681 VFYYDEEKRRP
-692 SYASREVIET
+692 SYASREAIET
-702 IKSGK
+702 IKGGK
-707 YTWSQLTTGFAA
+707 YMWSQLITGFAA
-719 KSVSALDPCRVYRID
+719 KSVPALDPCRVYRIG
-734 ELYSGAADFAALAE
+734 ELYAGATDFSALVA

-825 NSRIDKMG
+825 MSRIDKMG

-868 CYNGYNVEDSIL
+868 SYNGYNVEDSIL

-915 VQAQPAVRGLKPG
+915 VQAQPTVRGLKPG
-928 GDYSALDRFGLIK
+928 GDYSALDRFGLIA

-949 KVVIGRV
+949 KAVIGRV
-956 TEQWNGGISGS
+956 TEQWNTSGI
-967 GGISADEPQMEDDS
+967 ADEPQLEDDS

-1038 EEDMPFAEDGTRPD
+1038 EEDMPFTDDGIRPD

-1110 NSGTQLLYNGMTGE
+1110 SSGTQLLYNGMTGE

-1209 QSGMIAIYNPAQ
+1209 KSGMIAIYNPAQ

-1238 LTSADNQ
+1238 LTADNQ
-1245 ALNIEKLTR
+1245 ALNIEKMTR

-1291 QIASMSFSTTMLTLG
+1291 QIASMSFSTLTLNLG
-1306 GPANLIR
+1306 GAANLIR
-1313 ENKAVIGKMP
+1313 ENKAAVGEKIPTVP
-1323 AVPVSPKA
+1323 ASPKA

-1336 LRPTKEGEE
+1336 LRPAKEGAN
-1345 EGAEE
+1345 EGAEEEE

-1356 ESLGWHFVNFEANGG
+1356 ESLGWQFVNFEANGG
-1371 EIYQSLLRNEKGAPT
+1371 EIYQSLIRDDKGAPT
-1386 QMWSVQQH
+1386 QMWSVQQR

-1421 EAVIDLLKQMPYA
+1421 EAVVDLLKQMPYA

-1447 QAMREADRKDADA
+1447 QAQKESEA
-1460 IPMSELSFTNM
+1460 ITVPELL
-1471 SPEYTSMFEPT
+1471 SPTY
-1482 SFEPTSFEPT
+1482 
-1492 SFEPTS
+1492 
-1498 FEPTSPVQRPA
+1498 EPTSPAYTPSSPA
-1509 SPRQMQPMMMMG
+1509 YTPMYEPTSPMQQGNLQQPQMMMMPQPMQPMQPMMMMP
-1521 QQQQPMVMMG
+1521 QP
-1531 QQPMVIMPQ
+1531 
-1540 QQPMMMVP
+1540 
-1548 QSQPMMMVP
+1548 
-1557 QQQSMMQ
+1557 MQ
-1564 PMMMMQQQQ
+1564 PMMMMPQ
-1573 PVSPIVSPT
+1573 PMMQSMMMMPPTSPT

-1587 NAAELIEEQLH
+1587 KAAELIEEQLH
-1598 PSTSEPVSMLD
+1598 PSTASESALVSMLD
-1609 VAPEVKSSEP
+1609 VAPEVKLPSESSSASSE
-1619 DQSSSS
+1619 SSGSS
-1625 SSSSSEGKRVIKLA
+1625 DGKRVIKLS

>member
-1 MAQMAQVAQAKAQRR
+1 
-16 NSNRA
+16 
-21 YNADENELIADA
+21 
-33 LKNAEETLSWNII
+33 
-46 DHYFKDNPNVLVRHH
+46 

-91 ETGKYNSVIE
+91 ETGKYNTVIE
-101 IYLGGVEGNRI
+101 IYFGGVQGDRI
-112 SFSKPIIYDDVA
+112 AFSKPIIYDEVA
-124 STADET
+124 AEEATTGTE
-130 APKEP
+130 KEKS

-162 IYRVYDPV
+162 IYRVHDPAQNTV
-170 QKTQLNERVELKQ
+170 LNERLELKQ

-198 ILHGMTPEARFYAGE
+198 ILHGMSPEARFYAGE

-241 IYVRSNADD
+241 LYVRSNADD

-276 VKMVAPDAKYSNKQI
+276 VKMVAPDAKYSNRQI

-300 PVPLFIVMRAL
+300 PMPLFIVMRAL
-311 GIISD
+311 GVISD

-327 EANAS
+327 EANAA
-332 MVDLFIPSVHD
+332 MVDLFVPCVHD
-343 ACEIFTQAAAL
+343 ACEVFTQAAAL

-359 MTKEKTVAQVQNI
+359 FTKEKTVAQVQNI

-377 MPQIGEL
+377 MPQMGEL
-384 NFGAKAFFL
+384 NFGAKAYFL
-393 GYMVYKMLLVLT
+393 GYMVHKMLLVAT

-414 SFKFKRVEVPG
+414 SFKCKRVDVPG
-425 ALMFNLFRTYYN
+425 SLMFNLFRTYYT

-478 GERIIEAGFK
+478 GERLIEAGFK

-500 TEDKSKLYKGT
+500 TDDKSKLYKGT
-511 IGATDGTEV
+511 IGATEGTEV

-548 SAKVA
+548 SAKVSA
-553 TPRQLHGSQ
+553 PRQLHGSQ

-571 PDGANIGLQKHL
+571 PDGGNIGLQKHL
-583 AISAYVTQPCS
+583 AISAYVTKPCS
-594 ALPVIRWLREMA
+594 AQPIIRWLREIVYME
-606 SMKLLE
+606 LLE
-612 ECSPKYLHQLT
+612 ECEPKYLHQLT

-632 GALNNPR
+632 GALGNPR
-639 DVMQLFLLH
+639 EAMRLFLLH
-648 RRNTLIPIYTS
+648 RRIALIPVHTS
-659 GRWDIAHN
+659 GRWDVAHN
-667 ELQFFTDGGRLCRP
+667 ELQIFTDGGRLCRP
-681 VFYYDEDARRP
+681 VFYYDEDKRRP
-692 SYASREVIET
+692 SYARREVIER
-702 IKSGK
+702 IKGGNC
-707 YTWSQLTTGFAA
+707 TWSQLVTGFAA
-719 KSVSALDPCRVYRID
+719 KSVDALDPCRIYGLG
-734 ELYSGAADFAALAE
+734 ELYKGAADFAALDGSQAV
-748 SRAIIEYLDTNE
+748 IEYLDTNE
-760 SESAFIAM
+760 TESAFVAM

-797 FPENNPS
+797 FPENTPS
-804 SRNNFSCGQ
+804 SRNNFSCAQ

-820 YSSNY
+820 YSSNFA
-825 NSRIDKMG
+825 SRIDKMG

-915 VQAQPAVRGLKPG
+915 VQAQATVRGLKPG

-949 KVVIGRV
+949 KAVIGRV
-956 TEQWNGGISGS
+956 MEQWGA
-967 GGISADEPQMEDDS
+967 GISAGMSAGMSAAEEPQMEDDS

-1090 VNHGSKHQVFGKML
+1090 VNHGSKHRVFGNML

-1209 QSGMIAIYNPAQ
+1209 KSGMIAIYNPAQ
-1221 NLFMSP
+1221 NLFISP
-1227 MADGPIQFADT
+1227 MADGPIHFADT
-1238 LTSADNQ
+1238 LTSSDNQ
-1245 ALNIEKLTR
+1245 ALNIENMTR

-1291 QIASMSFSTTMLTLG
+1291 QIASMSFSTTTLKLG
-1306 GPANLIR
+1306 GAANLIR
-1313 ENKAVIGKMP
+1313 ENKATVGAKVP
-1323 AVPVSPKA
+1323 TVPVSPKA

-1336 LRPTKEGEE
+1336 LKGVEEEE
-1345 EGAEE
+1345 EGT
-1350 QGAEKA
+1350 EKA
-1356 ESLGWHFVNFEANGG
+1356 ESLGWEFVNFEANGG
-1371 EIYQSLLRNEKGAPT
+1371 EIYQSLVRDERGAPT

-1394 GGKYPTEHPEGWNA
+1394 GGKYPTEHPDGWNA

-1421 EAVIDLLKQMPYA
+1421 EAVVDLLKRMPYA

-1447 QAMREADRKDADA
+1447 QTLSEASQTPSEA
-1460 IPMSELSFTNM
+1460 INLPNLAM
-1471 SPEYTSMFEPT
+1471 SPEYEPM
-1482 SFEPTSFEPT
+1482 
-1492 SFEPTS
+1492 
-1498 FEPTSPVQRPA
+1498 SPV
-1509 SPRQMQPMMMMG
+1509 SPMLTKQQQQQSQPMLSQPMLSQPMLSQPMMSQPMMSPPMMSPPMMI
-1521 QQQQPMVMMG
+1521 QQQPMMS
-1531 QQPMVIMPQ
+1531 QPMMSQPMMIQ
-1540 QQPMMMVP
+1540 QQPMMMSHP
-1548 QSQPMMMVP
+1548 MLQQPML
-1557 QQQSMMQ
+1557 QQPTMIKPMPTMMQ
-1564 PMMMMQQQQ
+1564 P
-1573 PVSPIVSPT
+1573 
-1582 SATGA
+1582 
-1587 NAAELIEEQLH
+1587 E
-1598 PSTSEPVSMLD
+1598 
-1609 VAPEVKSSEP
+1609 
-1619 DQSSSS
+1619 SSSS
-1625 SSSSSEGKRVIKLA
+1625 SSSILDVPSEPSQEASSSSSASSSNSNSNSNDKRVIKLGST

>member
-1 MAQMAQVAQAKAQRR
+1 MAQAQAHAKAVHR
-16 NSNRA
+16 SN
-21 YNADENELIADA
+21 DENELIADA
-33 LKNAEETLSWNII
+33 LKNAEETLSWSII

-61 LESYNDFLSN
+61 LESYNNFLSN
-71 GIARIMK
+71 GIARIVR

-91 ETGKYNSVIE
+91 DTGKYNSVIE
-101 IYLGGVEGNRI
+101 IYLGGVQGDRI
-112 SFSKPIIYDDVA
+112 SFSKPIIYDEVA
-124 STADET
+124 TET
-130 APKEP
+130 GAGAGAAKEKEKP
-135 RAHFMYPNEARL
+135 SAHFMYPNEARL

-170 QKTQLNERVELKQ
+170 QKTMLNERLELKQ

-241 IYVRSNADD
+241 IYIRSNADD
-250 PDAVYSYS
+250 PDAVYSCS

-300 PVPLFIVMRAL
+300 PMPLFIVMRAL
-311 GIISD
+311 GVISD

-327 EANAS
+327 DANAA
-332 MVDLFIPSVHD
+332 MVDLFIPCVHD
-343 ACEIFTQAAAL
+343 ACEVFTQAAAL

-359 MTKEKTVAQVQNI
+359 FTKEKTVAQVQNI

-377 MPQIGEL
+377 LPQIGEL
-384 NFGAKAFFL
+384 NFGSKAYFL
-393 GYMVYKMLLVLT
+393 GYMVHKLLLVSM
-405 NAERPTDRD
+405 NVERPTDRD

-425 ALMFNLFRTYYN
+425 SLMFNLFRTYYT
-437 AHVDNVRLK
+437 AHADNVRLK

-468 ITADNYNEIF
+468 VTADNYNEIF

-500 TEDKSKLYKGT
+500 TDDKSKLYKGT
-511 IGATDGTEV
+511 VGATDGTEV

-541 MNLPMDA
+541 VNLPMDA
-548 SAKVA
+548 SAKVSG
-553 TPRQLHGSQ
+553 PRQLHGSQ

-571 PDGANIGLQKHL
+571 PDGGNIGLQKHL

-594 ALPVIRWLREMA
+594 ALPIIQWLRELA
-606 SMKLLE
+606 TMKLLE
-612 ECSPKYLHQLT
+612 ECGPKYLHQLT

-632 GALNNPR
+632 GALGNPR
-639 DVMQLFLLH
+639 EVMRLFLLY
-648 RRNTLIPIYTS
+648 RRNALIPIYTS

-681 VFYYDEDARRP
+681 VFYYDEDTRRP
-692 SYASREVIET
+692 SYARREAIET

-707 YTWSQLTTGFAA
+707 YTWDQLITGFAA
-719 KSVSALDPCRVYRID
+719 KSVPALDPGRVYRIG
-734 ELYSGAADFAALAE
+734 ELYAGATDFSALAA
-748 SRAIIEYLDTNE
+748 SRAIVEYLDTNE
-760 SESAFIAM
+760 SESAYVAM

-825 NSRIDKMG
+825 MSRIDKMG

-915 VQAQPAVRGLKPG
+915 VQAQPTVRGLKPG
-928 GDYSALDRFGLIK
+928 GDYSELDRFGLIK

-949 KVVIGRV
+949 KAVIGRV
-956 TEQWNGGISGS
+956 TEQWIPG
-967 GGISADEPQMEDDS
+967 AAAEEPQLEDDS

-1110 NSGTQLLYNGMTGE
+1110 SSGTQLLYNGMTGE

-1138 RLKHMVKDKINYRT
+1138 RLKHMVKDKINYRA

-1199 GDEYY
+1199 GDDYQ

-1209 QSGMIAIYNPAQ
+1209 KTGMIAIYNPAQ

-1245 ALNIEKLTR
+1245 ALNVEKVTR

-1291 QIASMSFSTTMLTLG
+1291 QIASMSFSTTTLNLG
-1306 GPANLIR
+1306 GAANLIR
-1313 ENKAVIGKMP
+1313 ENKAVIGNNKMP
-1323 AVPVSPKA
+1323 KIESSSKA

-1371 EIYQSLLRNEKGAPT
+1371 EIYQSLLRDERGTPT

-1394 GGKYPTEHPEGWNA
+1394 GGKYPTEHPDGWNA

-1421 EAVIDLLKQMPYA
+1421 DAVVDLLKRMPYA

-1447 QAMREADRKDADA
+1447 QAISEAERKDADA
-1460 IPMSELSFTNM
+1460 IPIPELVL
-1471 SPEYTSMFEPT
+1471 
-1482 SFEPTSFEPT
+1482 
-1492 SFEPTS
+1492 
-1498 FEPTSPVQRPA
+1498 PTSPMYEPS
-1509 SPRQMQPMMMMG
+1509 SPVHYAQ
-1521 QQQQPMVMMG
+1521 QQQQPMQQG
-1531 QQPMVIMPQ
+1531 GRIQQPIMMMPQ
-1540 QQPMMMVP
+1540 QQQM
-1548 QSQPMMMVP
+1548 QPMVMMP
-1557 QQQSMMQ
+1557 QQQQMQ
-1564 PMMMMQQQQ
+1564 PMVMMPQHMMTMQPTQ
-1573 PVSPIVSPT
+1573 PT

-1587 NAAELIEEQLH
+1587 KAAELIEEQLH
-1598 PSTSEPVSMLD
+1598 PPTVTESASVSILD
-1609 VAPEVKSSEP
+1609 VAPEVKPTSSE
-1619 DQSSSS
+1619 QSEQKEK
-1625 SSSSSEGKRVIKLA
+1625 EGTRVIKLS

>member
-1 MAQMAQVAQAKAQRR
+1 MAHTAKEGPTKTKEQEHERKR
-16 NSNRA
+16 PSR
-21 YNADENELIADA
+21 NADENELIADA
-33 LKNAEETLSWNII
+33 LKNAEETLSWNVI

-124 STADET
+124 STATADDESGQ
-130 APKEP
+130 KEK
-135 RAHFMYPNEARL
+135 RSAHFMYPNEARL

-250 PDAVYSYS
+250 PDAVYRFS

-276 VKMVAPDAKYSNKQI
+276 VKMVAPDAKYSNRQI
-291 VVDIPNVRK
+291 VVDIPNVKK
-300 PVPLFIVMRAL
+300 PVPLFIVFRAL

-332 MVDLFIPSVHD
+332 MVDLFVPSVHD
-343 ACEIFTQAAAL
+343 ASEIFTQAAAL

-384 NFGAKAFFL
+384 NFGAKAYFL
-393 GYMVYKMLLVLT
+393 GYMVYKMLLVSM

-414 SFKFKRVEVPG
+414 SFKCKRVEVPG

-461 GTQIMQV
+461 GTQVMQV

-541 MNLPMDA
+541 VNLPMDA

-583 AISAYVTQPCS
+583 AISAYITQPCS
-594 ALPVIRWLREMA
+594 ALPVIQWLREVA
-606 SMKLLE
+606 SMQLLE
-612 ECSPKYLHQLT
+612 ECSPMYLHQIT

-639 DVMQLFLLH
+639 EIMRLFLLY
-648 RRNTLIPIYTS
+648 RRNALIPIYTS

-667 ELQFFTDGGRLCRP
+667 ELQLFTDGGRLCRP
-681 VFYYDEDARRP
+681 VFYYDDEKRRP
-692 SYASREVIET
+692 SYASREAIET
-702 IKSGK
+702 IKSGN
-707 YTWSQLTTGFAA
+707 YTWSQLVAGFAK
-719 KSVSALDPCRVYRID
+719 KSVPELDPCRVYRIG
-734 ELYSGAADFAALAE
+734 ELYAGAADFAALAE
-748 SRAIIEYLDTNE
+748 SRAIIEYIDTNE
-760 SESAFIAM
+760 SESAYVAM

-915 VQAQPAVRGLKPG
+915 VQAQPGVRGLKPG

-949 KVVIGRV
+949 KAVIGRV
-956 TEQWNGGISGS
+956 TEQWITGISGTT
-967 GGISADEPQMEDDS
+967 DEPQMEDDS

-1090 VNHGSKHQVFGKML
+1090 VNHGSKHKVFGKML

-1245 ALNIEKLTR
+1245 ALNVEKVTR

-1313 ENKAVIGKMP
+1313 ENKAVIGNKMP
-1323 AVPVSPKA
+1323 TVPVSPKA

-1350 QGAEKA
+1350 GGAEKA

-1447 QAMREADRKDADA
+1447 QAMHEAEA
-1460 IPMSELSFTNM
+1460 IPMSELSFANM

-1482 SFEPTSFEPT
+1482 SFEPTSPMQR
-1492 SFEPTS
+1492 
-1498 FEPTSPVQRPA
+1498 PTSPM
-1509 SPRQMQPMMMMG
+1509 QMQQGGQSQP
-1521 QQQQPMVMMG
+1521 QQQQPMVQMQQPMGQQHMVQMQQPMGMMG
-1531 QQPMVIMPQ
+1531 QQHMVMMPQPQPMV
-1540 QQPMMMVP
+1540 MVP
-1548 QSQPMMMVP
+1548 QSQMM
-1557 QQQSMMQ
+1557 MMQ
-1564 PMMMMQQQQ
+1564 PMMTTQ
-1573 PVSPIVSPT
+1573 PT
-1582 SATGA
+1582 STTGA
-1587 NAAELIEEQLH
+1587 NAAQLIEEQLH
-1598 PSTSEPVSMLD
+1598 PSTTSESASVSMLD
-1609 VAPEVKSSEP
+1609 VAPEVKPAEASSASSE
-1619 DQSSSS
+1619 SSG
-1625 SSSSSEGKRVIKLA
+1625 SSEGKRVIKLS

>member
-1 MAQMAQVAQAKAQRR
+1 MAQAKAHVKSDERK
-16 NSNRA
+16 
-21 YNADENELIADA
+21 DENELIAAA

-78 DRNPIILEKDENK
+78 DQNPIILEKDENK
-91 ETGKYNSVIE
+91 DTGKYNSVIE
-101 IYLGGVEGNRI
+101 IYLGGVNGDRI

-124 STADET
+124 ASTGDNE
-130 APKEP
+130 KEKEKEKSS
-135 RAHFMYPNEARL
+135 AHFMYPNEARL

-155 IHCDVDV
+155 IHCDVV
-162 IYRVYDPV
+162 VVYHVYDPV
-170 QKTQLNERVELKQ
+170 QKTMLKEQLELPQ

-233 QEKFADNM
+233 QEKFADNI
-241 IYVRSNADD
+241 IYIRSNEDD

-276 VKMVAPDAKYSNKQI
+276 VKMVAPDVKYTNNQI

-311 GIISD
+311 GVISD
-316 RDIVERCLLNL
+316 RDIVERCVLNL
-327 EANAS
+327 DANAS
-332 MVDLFIPSVHD
+332 MVNAFIPCVHD
-343 ACEIFTQAAAL
+343 ASEVFTQAAAL

-377 MPQIGEL
+377 LPQIGEL
-384 NFGAKAFFL
+384 NFGAKAYFL
-393 GYMVYKMLLVLT
+393 GYMVYRMLLVVMKM
-405 NAERPTDRD
+405 EKPTDRD
-414 SFKFKRVEVPG
+414 SFKCKRVEVPG
-425 ALMFNLFRTYYN
+425 TLMFNLFRTYYT
-437 AHVDNVRLK
+437 AHVKNVRQK

-468 ITADNYNEIF
+468 ITVDNYNEIF
-478 GERIIEAGFK
+478 GERLIEAGFK

-500 TEDKSKLYKGT
+500 TDDKSKTYKGT
-511 IGATDGTEV
+511 IGASDGTEV

-583 AISAYVTQPCS
+583 AISAYVSQACS
-594 ALPVIRWLREMA
+594 ALPLIQWLRELATME
-606 SMKLLE
+606 LLE

-632 GALNNPR
+632 GALGNPR
-639 DVMQLFLLH
+639 EVIRLFLLH
-648 RRNTLIPIYTS
+648 RRNALIPIHTS

-681 VFYYDEDARRP
+681 VFYYDEEARRP
-692 SYASREVIET
+692 SYASREAIET

-707 YTWSQLTTGFAA
+707 YTWNQLVSGFAA
-719 KSVSALDPCRVYRID
+719 KSVSTLDPCRVYRIG
-734 ELYSGAADFAALAE
+734 ELYSGATDFSALTS
-748 SRAIIEYLDTNE
+748 SRAIVEYLDTNE
-760 SESAFIAM
+760 SESALIAM

-804 SRNNFSCGQ
+804 ARNNFSCGQ

-825 NSRIDKMG
+825 LSRIDKMG

-880 FNEGSLKRG
+880 FNEGSLQRG

-928 GDYSALDRFGLIK
+928 GDYSALDQYGLIK
-941 ENTEMDDK
+941 ENVEMDDK
-949 KVVIGRV
+949 KAVIGRV
-956 TEQWNGGISGS
+956 TEQWIPGIA
-967 GGISADEPQMEDDS
+967 ADEPQLEDDS

-1038 EEDMPFAEDGTRPD
+1038 EADMPFTDDGIRPD

-1090 VNHGSKHQVFGKML
+1090 VNHGSKHQVFGKIL
-1104 TELGYH
+1104 AELGYH
-1110 NSGTQLLYNGMTGE
+1110 ASGTQLLYNGMTGE
-1124 RMESQIFMGPTYYM
+1124 RMESQIFIGPTYYM

-1209 QSGMIAIYNPAQ
+1209 KSGMIAIYNPAQ

-1238 LTSADNQ
+1238 LTADNQ
-1245 ALNIEKLTR
+1245 ALNIEKMTR

-1291 QIASMSFSTTMLTLG
+1291 QIASMSFSTLTLNLG
-1306 GPANLIR
+1306 GAANLIR
-1313 ENKAVIGKMP
+1313 ENKAAVGEKIP
-1323 AVPVSPKA
+1323 TVVPVSPKA

-1336 LRPTKEGEE
+1336 LRPEE
-1345 EGAEE
+1345 EGAVEE
-1350 QGAEKA
+1350 GAEKA
-1356 ESLGWHFVNFEANGG
+1356 ESMGWQFVNFEANGG
-1371 EIYQSLLRNEKGAPT
+1371 EVYQSLLRDEKGTPT

-1394 GGKYPTEHPEGWNA
+1394 GGKYPTEHPAGWNA

-1421 EAVIDLLKQMPYA
+1421 EAVIDLLKQMPYE

-1447 QAMREADRKDADA
+1447 QARLDADA
-1460 IPMSELSFTNM
+1460 VSISDLKSSSMPGSPM
-1471 SPEYTSMFEPT
+1471 Y
-1482 SFEPTSFEPT
+1482 
-1492 SFEPTS
+1492 
-1498 FEPTSPVQRPA
+1498 EPTSPRYEPS
-1509 SPRQMQPMMMMG
+1509 SPRYEPSSPVQHHAPHSPHSPHSPQHMQT
-1521 QQQQPMVMMG
+1521 QQPIMM
-1531 QQPMVIMPQ
+1531 P
-1540 QQPMMMVP
+1540 
-1548 QSQPMMMVP
+1548 
-1557 QQQSMMQ
+1557 Q
-1564 PMMMMQQQQ
+1564 PMMMMQQPMMMMPQPQQQQQQQQQ
-1573 PVSPIVSPT
+1573 PQPHV

-1587 NAAELIEEQLH
+1587 NAAELIHQQL
-1598 PSTSEPVSMLD
+1598 SASVPVPDSGSGSMLE
-1609 VAPEVKSSEP
+1609 VAPDPKPESKSESE
-1619 DQSSSS
+1619 SNSNESG
-1625 SSSSSEGKRVIKLA
+1625 EGKRVIKLS

>member
-1 MAQMAQVAQAKAQRR
+1 MAQERTTQTRATQARAA
-16 NSNRA
+16 SN
-21 YNADENELIADA
+21 DENELIAAA
-33 LKNAEETLSWNII
+33 LKNAEEMLSWNVI

-61 LESYNDFLSN
+61 LESYNDFLNN
-71 GIARIMK
+71 GIARIVK

-101 IYLGGVEGNRI
+101 IYLGGVHGDRI

-124 STADET
+124 ASESNDNADK
-130 APKEP
+130 AKSLEP

-170 QKTQLNERVELKQ
+170 QKTVLNERLELKQ

-241 IYVRSNADD
+241 IYIRSNADD

-276 VKMVAPDAKYSNKQI
+276 VKMVAPDAKYANQQI
-291 VVDIPNVRK
+291 VVDIPNVKK
-300 PVPLFIVMRAL
+300 PMPLFIVMRAL

-327 EANAS
+327 DANAS
-332 MVDLFIPSVHD
+332 LVDAFIPCVHD
-343 ACEIFTQAAAL
+343 ACEVFTQAAAL

-359 MTKEKTVAQVQNI
+359 FTKEKTVAQVQNI

-377 MPQIGEL
+377 LPQIGEL
-384 NFGAKAFFL
+384 NFGTKAYFL
-393 GYMVYKMLLVLT
+393 GYMAYKLLLVATKL
-405 NAERPTDRD
+405 ERPTDRD
-414 SFKFKRVEVPG
+414 SFKCKRVEVPG
-425 ALMFNLFRTYYN
+425 TLMFNLFRTYYN

-478 GERIIEAGFK
+478 GERLIEAGFK

-500 TEDKSKLYKGT
+500 TDDKSKLYKGT
-511 IGATDGTEV
+511 IGAMDGTEV

-553 TPRQLHGSQ
+553 APRQLHGSQ

-571 PDGANIGLQKHL
+571 PDGANIGLQKHM
-583 AISAYVTQPCS
+583 AISAYVTQTCS
-594 ALPVIRWLREMA
+594 ALPIIQWLRELANME
-606 SMKLLE
+606 LLE
-612 ECSPKYLHQLT
+612 ECSPKYVHQLT

-639 DVMQLFLLH
+639 ETMRLFLLH
-648 RRNTLIPIYTS
+648 RRNALIPIHTS

-667 ELQFFTDGGRLCRP
+667 ELQIFTDGGRLCRP
-681 VFYYDEDARRP
+681 VFYYDEETRRP
-692 SYASREVIET
+692 SYASREAIET
-702 IKSGK
+702 IKGGK
-707 YTWSQLTTGFAA
+707 YTWAQLITGFAA
-719 KSVSALDPCRVYRID
+719 KSVSALDPCRVYRIG
-734 ELYSGAADFAALAE
+734 ELYTGATDFSALTA

-825 NSRIDKMG
+825 LSRIDKMG
-833 VVLNYGQVPLVKSR
+833 VVLNYGQVPLIKSR

-915 VQAQPAVRGLKPG
+915 VQAQPTVRGLKPG

-949 KVVIGRV
+949 KAVIGRV
-956 TEQWNGGISGS
+956 TEQWITGMST
-967 GGISADEPQMEDDS
+967 DEPQLEDDS

-1012 EERMPGIGDKF
+1012 EERVPGIGDKF

-1038 EEDMPFAEDGTRPD
+1038 EEDMPFTDDGIRPD

-1110 NSGTQLLYNGMTGE
+1110 SSGTQLLYNGMTGE

-1209 QSGMIAIYNPAQ
+1209 KSGMIAIYNPAQ

-1227 MADGPIQFADT
+1227 MADGPIHFADT
-1238 LTSADNQ
+1238 LTADNQ
-1245 ALNIEKLTR
+1245 ALNIEKMTR

-1291 QIASMSFSTTMLTLG
+1291 QIASMSFSTLTLNLG
-1306 GPANLIR
+1306 GAANLIR
-1313 ENKAVIGKMP
+1313 ENKAAVGEKIPTVP
-1323 AVPVSPKA
+1323 ASPKA

-1371 EIYQSLLRNEKGAPT
+1371 EIYQSLIRNEKGAPT

-1421 EAVIDLLKQMPYA
+1421 EAVVDLLKQMPYA

-1447 QAMREADRKDADA
+1447 QAQKESEA
-1460 IPMSELSFTNM
+1460 IMVPELLS
-1471 SPEYTSMFEPT
+1471 PT
-1482 SFEPTSFEPT
+1482 SPMYEPSSPVYTPMY
-1492 SFEPTS
+1492 
-1498 FEPTSPVQRPA
+1498 EPTSPLQMQQQQGGGIQQPMMQQPMVQMPQQ
-1509 SPRQMQPMMMMG
+1509 QMQPMMMM
-1521 QQQQPMVMMG
+1521 
-1531 QQPMVIMPQ
+1531 PQ
-1540 QQPMMMVP
+1540 H
-1548 QSQPMMMVP
+1548 
-1557 QQQSMMQ
+1557 MQ
-1564 PMMMMQQQQ
+1564 PMMMMPQQ
-1573 PVSPIVSPT
+1573 PMMMMQTTSPT
-1582 SATGA
+1582 SVTGA
-1587 NAAELIEEQLH
+1587 NAAVLIEEQLH
-1598 PSTSEPVSMLD
+1598 PSITSSESSDVPVSILD
-1609 VAPEVKSSEP
+1609 VAPEVKPAESSSASSE
-1619 DQSSSS
+1619 SSG
-1625 SSSSSEGKRVIKLA
+1625 SSEGKRVIKVS

>member
-1 MAQMAQVAQAKAQRR
+1 MAQAKAHAKSDERK
-16 NSNRA
+16 
-21 YNADENELIADA
+21 DENELIAAA

-78 DRNPIILEKDENK
+78 DQNPIILEKDENK
-91 ETGKYNSVIE
+91 DTGKYNSVIE
-101 IYLGGVEGNRI
+101 IYLGGVNGDRI

-124 STADET
+124 ASTESSSVD
-130 APKEP
+130 KEKEKEKSS
-135 RAHFMYPNEARL
+135 AHFMYPNEARL

-155 IHCDVDV
+155 IHCDVV
-162 IYRVYDPV
+162 VVYHVYDPV
-170 QKTQLNERVELKQ
+170 QKTMLKEQLELPQ

-233 QEKFADNM
+233 QEKFADNI
-241 IYVRSNADD
+241 IYIRSNADD

-276 VKMVAPDAKYSNKQI
+276 VKMVAPDVKYTNRQI

-311 GIISD
+311 GVISD
-316 RDIVERCLLNL
+316 RDIVERCVLNL
-327 EANAS
+327 DANAS
-332 MVDLFIPSVHD
+332 MVNEFIPCVHD
-343 ACEIFTQAAAL
+343 ASEVFTQAAAL

-377 MPQIGEL
+377 LPQIGEL
-384 NFGAKAFFL
+384 NFGAKAYFL
-393 GYMVYKMLLVLT
+393 GYMVYKMLLVVMKM
-405 NAERPTDRD
+405 EKPTDRD
-414 SFKFKRVEVPG
+414 SFKCKRVEVPG
-425 ALMFNLFRTYYN
+425 TLMFNLFRTYYT
-437 AHVDNVRLK
+437 AHVKNVRQK

-468 ITADNYNEIF
+468 VTVDNYNEIF
-478 GERIIEAGFK
+478 GERLIEAGFK

-500 TEDKSKLYKGT
+500 TDDKSKTYKGT
-511 IGATDGTEV
+511 IGASDGTEV

-583 AISAYVTQPCS
+583 AISAYVSQACS
-594 ALPVIRWLREMA
+594 GLPLIQWLRELATME
-606 SMKLLE
+606 LLE

-632 GALNNPR
+632 GALGNPR
-639 DVMQLFLLH
+639 EVMQLFLLH
-648 RRNTLIPIYTS
+648 RRNALIPIYTS

-681 VFYYDEDARRP
+681 VFYYDEEARRP
-692 SYASREVIET
+692 SYASREAIET

-707 YTWSQLTTGFAA
+707 YTWNQLVSGFAA
-719 KSVSALDPCRVYRID
+719 KSVSTLDPCRIYRLG
-734 ELYSGAADFAALAE
+734 ELYSGATDFSALTS
-748 SRAIIEYLDTNE
+748 SRAIVEYLDTNE
-760 SESAFIAM
+760 SESALIAM

-804 SRNNFSCGQ
+804 ARNNFSCGQ

-825 NSRIDKMG
+825 LSRIDKMG

-949 KVVIGRV
+949 KAVIGRV
-956 TEQWNGGISGS
+956 TEQWIP
-967 GGISADEPQMEDDS
+967 GISADEPQLEDDS

-1038 EEDMPFAEDGTRPD
+1038 EADMPFTDDGIRPD

-1104 TELGYH
+1104 ADLGYH
-1110 NSGTQLLYNGMTGE
+1110 ASGTQLLYNGMTGE
-1124 RMESQIFMGPTYYM
+1124 RMESQIFIGPTYYM

-1209 QSGMIAIYNPAQ
+1209 KSGMIAIYNPAQ

-1238 LTSADNQ
+1238 LTADNQ

-1291 QIASMSFSTTMLTLG
+1291 QIASMSFSTLTLNLG
-1306 GPANLIR
+1306 GAANLIR
-1313 ENKAVIGKMP
+1313 ENKAAVGEKIPTVP
-1323 AVPVSPKA
+1323 ASPKA

-1336 LRPTKEGEE
+1336 LRPDEE
-1345 EGAEE
+1345 EKEGAEE

-1356 ESLGWHFVNFEANGG
+1356 ESMGWHFVNFEANGG
-1371 EIYQSLLRNEKGAPT
+1371 EVYQSLIRDEKGTPT

-1394 GGKYPTEHPEGWNA
+1394 GGKYPTEHPDGWNP

-1421 EAVIDLLKQMPYA
+1421 EAVIHLLKRMPYE

-1447 QAMREADRKDADA
+1447 QSRLDAEL
-1460 IPMSELSFTNM
+1460 ELSKLELT
-1471 SPEYTSMFEPT
+1471 SPASPGY
-1482 SFEPTSFEPT
+1482 
-1492 SFEPTS
+1492 
-1498 FEPTSPVQRPA
+1498 EPTSPRYEPSSPVQHHAPHA
-1509 SPRQMQPMMMMG
+1509 QHPQHQQQHQQYPQQQQQQYPQQQQQQQQQQYQPQPMMVVPQQMMMPPQPMMMMPQPMMVPLQQ
-1521 QQQQPMVMMG
+1521 QQQQPQHASV
-1531 QQPMVIMPQ
+1531 
-1540 QQPMMMVP
+1540 
-1548 QSQPMMMVP
+1548 
-1557 QQQSMMQ
+1557 
-1564 PMMMMQQQQ
+1564 
-1573 PVSPIVSPT
+1573 

-1587 NAAELIEEQLH
+1587 NAAELIHQQL
-1598 PSTSEPVSMLD
+1598 SASDSVSVSGSGSGSMLE
-1609 VAPEVKSSEP
+1609 VAPEPKSESE
-1619 DQSSSS
+1619 SESKSNELG
-1625 SSSSSEGKRVIKLA
+1625 EGKRVIKLS

>member
-1 MAQMAQVAQAKAQRR
+1 MSKP
-16 NSNRA
+16 NSIGT
-21 YNADENELIADA
+21 DENALIADA
-33 LKNAEETLSWNII
+33 VKAAEETLSWSII
-46 DHYFKDNPNVLVRHH
+46 DRYFKDNPNVLVRHH

-101 IYLGGVEGNRI
+101 IYLGGVQGDRI
-112 SFSKPIIYDDVA
+112 TFSKPIIYDDIVA
-124 STADET
+124 DAGEGEE
-130 APKEP
+130 AAKAKEKS

-162 IYRVYDPV
+162 IYRVLDPV
-170 QKTQLNERVELKQ
+170 QNVVLNERLELKQ

-241 IYVRSNADD
+241 IYIRSNADD

-276 VKMVAPDAKYSNKQI
+276 VKLVAPDAKYANKQI

-300 PVPLFIVMRAL
+300 PMPLFIVMRAL
-311 GIISD
+311 GVISD

-327 EANAS
+327 EANAA
-332 MVDLFIPSVHD
+332 MVDLFVPCVHD

-359 MTKEKTVAQVQNI
+359 FTKEKTVAQVQNI

-377 MPQIGEL
+377 MPQMGEL
-384 NFGAKAFFL
+384 NFGAKAYFL
-393 GYMVYKMLLVLT
+393 GYMVYKMLLVST
-405 NAERPTDRD
+405 RVERPTDRD

-437 AHVDNVRLK
+437 AHADNVRLK

-478 GERIIEAGFK
+478 GERLIEAGFK

-500 TEDKSKLYKGT
+500 TEDKSKMYKGT
-511 IGATDGTEV
+511 IGATEGTEV

-548 SAKVA
+548 SAKVSG
-553 TPRQLHGSQ
+553 PRQLHGSQ

-583 AISAYVTQPCS
+583 AISAYVTKPCS
-594 ALPVIRWLREMA
+594 AQPIIRWLREIVGME
-606 SMKLLE
+606 LLE
-612 ECSPKYLHQLT
+612 ECGPKYLHQLT

-632 GALNNPR
+632 GAVGNPR
-639 DVMQLFLLH
+639 EVMRLFLLH
-648 RRNTLIPIYTS
+648 RRNALIPIYTS

-667 ELQFFTDGGRLCRP
+667 ELQIFTDGGRLCRP
-681 VFYYDEDARRP
+681 VFYYDQDKRRP
-692 SYASREVIET
+692 SYARREVIET
-702 IKSGK
+702 IKGGK
-707 YTWSQLTTGFAA
+707 YTWSQLVTGFAA
-719 KSVSALDPCRVYRID
+719 KSVAELDPCRIYGLG
-734 ELYSGAADFAALAE
+734 ELYKGATDFAALVG
-748 SRAIIEYLDTNE
+748 SQAIIEYLDTNE
-760 SESAFIAM
+760 TESAFIAM

-820 YSSNY
+820 YSSNFA
-825 NSRIDKMG
+825 SRIDKMG

-915 VQAQPAVRGLKPG
+915 VQAQPTVRGLKPG
-928 GDYSALDRFGLIK
+928 GDYSELDQHGLIK
-941 ENTEMDDK
+941 ENVEMDDK
-949 KVVIGRV
+949 KAVIGRV
-956 TEQWNGGISGS
+956 MEQWVAG
-967 GGISADEPQMEDDS
+967 ADEPQVEDDS

-1038 EEDMPFAEDGTRPD
+1038 EADMPFAADGIRPD

-1110 NSGTQLLYNGMTGE
+1110 SSGTQLLYNGMTGE
-1124 RMESQIFMGPTYYM
+1124 RMESQIFIGPTYYM

-1204 MAVCN
+1204 MAICN
-1209 QSGMIAIYNPAQ
+1209 KSGMIAIYNPAQ
-1221 NLFMSP
+1221 NLFISP
-1227 MADGPIQFADT
+1227 MADGPIHFADT

-1245 ALNIEKLTR
+1245 ALNIENMTR

-1291 QIASMSFSTTMLTLG
+1291 QIASMSFSTTTLALG
-1306 GPANLIR
+1306 GAANLIR
-1313 ENKAVIGKMP
+1313 ENKAAIGTNRMP
-1323 AVPVSPKA
+1323 NVSASPKP

-1336 LRPTKEGEE
+1336 LRPVKEGED
-1345 EGAEE
+1345 EE
-1350 QGAEKA
+1350 QDPTKVA
-1356 ESLGWHFVNFEANGG
+1356 ESLGWEFVNFEANGG
-1371 EIYQSLLRNEKGAPT
+1371 EIYQSIIRNERGVPT

-1394 GGKYPTEHPEGWNA
+1394 GGKCPTEHPEGWNA
-1408 QMLYYNDGVPIKA
+1408 QMLYYNDGVPIKP
-1421 EAVIDLLKQMPYA
+1421 EAVVDMLKRMPYA

-1447 QAMREADRKDADA
+1447 QAMSEASRMDADA
-1460 IPMSELSFTNM
+1460 IPIPELSYEPM
-1471 SPEYTSMFEPT
+1471 SPMYEPM
-1482 SFEPTSFEPT
+1482 SPMYEPM
-1492 SFEPTS
+1492 
-1498 FEPTSPVQRPA
+1498 SPIQ
-1509 SPRQMQPMMMMG
+1509 
-1521 QQQQPMVMMG
+1521 
-1531 QQPMVIMPQ
+1531 
-1540 QQPMMMVP
+1540 P
-1548 QSQPMMMVP
+1548 QSQPHSQPQSSVMMPP
-1557 QQQSMMQ
+1557 QSQMMQPVMMQ
-1564 PMMMMQQQQ
+1564 PMMYPSPMQSMMMQPAVMRSPMQSMMMPYPQPHSQQPQQQQ
-1573 PVSPIVSPT
+1573 PQQQQQQQQPQQHQPQPFVST
-1582 SATGA
+1582 TGS
-1587 NAAELIEEQLH
+1587 NAGELIKEQL
-1598 PSTSEPVSMLD
+1598 ST
-1609 VAPEVKSSEP
+1609 
-1619 DQSSSS
+1619 QSSNVGSS
-1625 SSSSSEGKRVIKLA
+1625 ILDIEPAKQDTPEKQENSDSGSSDGKRVIKLG

>member
-1 MAQMAQVAQAKAQRR
+1 MAQPKATTAPNPTTTGASAARPR
-16 NSNRA
+16 SN
-21 YNADENELIADA
+21 DENALIADA
-33 LKNAEETLSWNII
+33 VKTAEETLSWNVI
-46 DHYFKDNPNVLVRHH
+46 DRYFKDNPNVLVRHH

-101 IYLGGVEGNRI
+101 IYLGGVRGDRI
-112 SFSKPIIYDDVA
+112 SFSKPIIYDGDLSA
-124 STADET
+124 GAGQGDESEEAAQT
-130 APKEP
+130 KEKS

-170 QKTQLNERVELKQ
+170 QKTVLNERLELKQ

-241 IYVRSNADD
+241 LYVRSNADD

-276 VKMVAPDAKYSNKQI
+276 VKMVAPDAKYSNNQI

-300 PVPLFIVMRAL
+300 PMPLFIVMRAL
-311 GIISD
+311 GVISD

-327 EANAS
+327 EANES
-332 MVDLFIPSVHD
+332 MVDRFVPCVHD
-343 ACEIFTQAAAL
+343 ACEVFTQAGAL

-359 MTKEKTVAQVQNI
+359 FTKEKTVAQVQNI

-377 MPQIGEL
+377 MPQMGEL
-384 NFGAKAFFL
+384 NFGAKAYFL
-393 GYMVYKMLLVLT
+393 GYMVYKMLLVAT
-405 NAERPTDRD
+405 NVERPTDRD
-414 SFKFKRVEVPG
+414 SFKYKRVDVPG
-425 ALMFNLFRTYYN
+425 SLMFNLFRTYYN

-478 GERIIEAGFK
+478 GERLIEAGFK

-500 TEDKSKLYKGT
+500 TDDKSKLYKGT

-541 MNLPMDA
+541 VNLPMDA
-548 SAKVA
+548 SAKVSA
-553 TPRQLHGSQ
+553 PRQLHGSQ

-583 AISAYVTQPCS
+583 AIAAYITKPCS
-594 ALPVIRWLREMA
+594 AQPMIRWLRELAHME
-606 SMKLLE
+606 LLE
-612 ECSPKYLHQLT
+612 ECSPQYLHQLT

-632 GALNNPR
+632 GALGNPR
-639 DVMQLFLLH
+639 EVMRLFLLH
-648 RRNTLIPIYTS
+648 RRIALIPMHTS
-659 GRWDIAHN
+659 GRWNIAHN

-681 VFYYDEDARRP
+681 VFYYDEEKRRP
-692 SYASREVIET
+692 SYARREVIER
-702 IKSGK
+702 IKSGN
-707 YTWSQLTTGFAA
+707 YTWNQLITGFAA
-719 KSVSALDPCRVYRID
+719 KSVDAPDPCRIYGLD
-734 ELYSGAADFAALAE
+734 ELYKGASDFAALDGSQAV
-748 SRAIIEYLDTNE
+748 IEYLDTNE
-760 SESAFIAM
+760 TESAFVAM

-820 YSSNY
+820 YSSNFA
-825 NSRIDKMG
+825 SRIDKMG

-915 VQAQPAVRGLKPG
+915 VQAQATVRGLKPG

-949 KVVIGRV
+949 KAVIGRV
-956 TEQWNGGISGS
+956 TEQWIPG
-967 GGISADEPQMEDDS
+967 AATEEPQLEDDS

-999 EASGKRLAKVRIR
+999 EATGKRLAKVRIR

-1209 QSGMIAIYNPAQ
+1209 KSGMIAIYNPAQ
-1221 NLFMSP
+1221 NLFISP
-1227 MADGPIQFADT
+1227 MADGPIHFADT
-1238 LTSADNQ
+1238 LTSSDNQ
-1245 ALNIEKLTR
+1245 ALNIENMTR

-1291 QIASMSFSTTMLTLG
+1291 QIASMSFTTTALKLG
-1306 GPANLIR
+1306 GAANLIR
-1313 ENKAVIGKMP
+1313 DNKA
-1323 AVPVSPKA
+1323 AVGINKLPRVSASPDA

-1336 LRPTKEGEE
+1336 LRPTKEGEGEGEGE
-1345 EGAEE
+1345 EDPA
-1350 QGAEKA
+1350 KMA

-1371 EIYQSLLRNEKGAPT
+1371 EIYQSLIRDEKGAPT

-1421 EAVIDLLKQMPYA
+1421 EAVVELLERMPYA

-1447 QAMREADRKDADA
+1447 QAALPQDIPLPLSPGYE
-1460 IPMSELSFTNM
+1460 PMS
-1471 SPEYTSMFEPT
+1471 
-1482 SFEPTSFEPT
+1482 
-1492 SFEPTS
+1492 
-1498 FEPTSPVQRPA
+1498 PVLMQGGAQTQQPQQ
-1509 SPRQMQPMMMMG
+1509 PQQPQPMMQQPQPMMQQPQPMMQQPQPMMQQPMMMMI
-1521 QQQQPMVMMG
+1521 P
-1531 QQPMVIMPQ
+1531 
-1540 QQPMMMVP
+1540 QPMMYQP
-1548 QSQPMMMVP
+1548 QQPQQPQQSQL
-1557 QQQSMMQ
+1557 QQLQ
-1564 PMMMMQQQQ
+1564 
-1573 PVSPIVSPT
+1573 T
-1582 SATGA
+1582 STGS
-1587 NAAELIEEQLH
+1587 NAGELIKEQLGNNGNNNSSGSILDIDIE
-1598 PSTSEPVSMLD
+1598 PEKQESTENLQD
-1609 VAPEVKSSEP
+1609 DKG
-1619 DQSSSS
+1619 
-1625 SSSSSEGKRVIKLA
+1625 EGKRVIKLG

>member
-1 MAQMAQVAQAKAQRR
+1 MAQAQQADAHAAPKRHP
-16 NSNRA
+16 S
-21 YNADENELIADA
+21 ADENELIADA

-71 GIARIMK
+71 GIARIVK

-101 IYLGGVEGNRI
+101 IYLGGVQGDHI
-112 SFSKPIIYDDVA
+112 SFSKPIIYDDAV
-124 STADET
+124 TADQ
-130 APKEP
+130 KEP

-162 IYRVYDPV
+162 IYHVYDPV
-170 QKTQLNERVELKQ
+170 QKIMLNERLELKQ

-233 QEKFADNM
+233 QEKFADNT
-241 IYVRSNADD
+241 IYIRSNADD

-276 VKMVAPDAKYSNKQI
+276 VKIVAPDSKYSNNQI

-300 PVPLFIVMRAL
+300 PMPLFIVMRAL

-316 RDIVERCLLNL
+316 RDIVERCILNL
-327 EANAS
+327 DANAALT
-332 MVDLFIPSVHD
+332 DLFIPCVHD
-343 ACEIFTQAAAL
+343 ACEVFTQAAAL

-359 MTKEKTVAQVQNI
+359 FTKEKTVAQVQNI

-377 MPQIGEL
+377 LPQIGEL
-384 NFGAKAFFL
+384 NFGAKSYFL
-393 GYMVYKMLLVLT
+393 GYMVYKILMVVTKL
-405 NAERPTDRD
+405 ERPTDRD
-414 SFKFKRVEVPG
+414 SFKCKRVEVPG
-425 ALMFNLFRTYYN
+425 TLLFNLFRTYYN

-478 GERIIEAGFK
+478 GERLIEAGFK

-500 TEDKSKLYKGT
+500 TDDKSKLYKGT

-548 SAKVA
+548 SAKVSG
-553 TPRQLHGSQ
+553 PRQLHGSQ

-571 PDGANIGLQKHL
+571 PDGANIGLQKHM
-583 AISAYVTQPCS
+583 AISAYVTQTCS
-594 ALPVIRWLREMA
+594 GLPMIQWLRELANME
-606 SMKLLE
+606 LLE
-612 ECSPKYLHQLT
+612 ECSPKYVHQLT

-632 GALNNPR
+632 GALSNPR
-639 DVMQLFLLH
+639 EVMRLFLLH
-648 RRNTLIPIYTS
+648 RRNALIPIHTS

-667 ELQFFTDGGRLCRP
+667 ELQIFTDGGRLCRP
-681 VFYYDEDARRP
+681 VFYYDEEKRRP
-692 SYASREVIET
+692 SYASREAIET
-702 IKSGK
+702 IKGGK
-707 YTWSQLTTGFAA
+707 YTWSQLITGFAA
-719 KSVSALDPCRVYRID
+719 KSVSALDPCRVYRIG
-734 ELYSGAADFAALAE
+734 ELYAGATDFAALTA
-748 SRAIIEYLDTNE
+748 SRAIVEYLDTNE

-804 SRNNFSCGQ
+804 ARNNFSCGQ

-825 NSRIDKMG
+825 MSRIDKMG

-868 CYNGYNVEDSIL
+868 SYNGYNVEDSIL

-907 TYDKRICN
+907 NYDKRICN
-915 VQAQPAVRGLKPG
+915 VQAQPTVRGLKPG
-928 GDYSALDRFGLIK
+928 GDYSALDRFGLIA

-949 KVVIGRV
+949 KAVIGRV
-956 TEQWNGGISGS
+956 TEQWIAGAGT
-967 GGISADEPQMEDDS
+967 DEPQLEDDS

-1038 EEDMPFAEDGTRPD
+1038 EEDMPFTDDGIRPD

-1209 QSGMIAIYNPAQ
+1209 KSGMIAIYNPAQ

-1227 MADGPIQFADT
+1227 MADGPIHFADT
-1238 LTSADNQ
+1238 LTADNQ
-1245 ALNIEKLTR
+1245 ALNIEKMTR

-1291 QIASMSFSTTMLTLG
+1291 QIASMSFSTLTLNLG
-1306 GPANLIR
+1306 GAANLIR
-1313 ENKAVIGKMP
+1313 ENKAAVGEKIPTVP
-1323 AVPVSPKA
+1323 ASPKA

-1371 EIYQSLLRNEKGAPT
+1371 EIYQSLIRNEKGAPT

-1421 EAVIDLLKQMPYA
+1421 EAVVDLLKQMPYA

-1447 QAMREADRKDADA
+1447 QAQKESEA
-1460 IPMSELSFTNM
+1460 ITVPELLS
-1471 SPEYTSMFEPT
+1471 
-1482 SFEPTSFEPT
+1482 
-1492 SFEPTS
+1492 
-1498 FEPTSPVQRPA
+1498 PTSPMYEPS
-1509 SPRQMQPMMMMG
+1509 SPVYTPSSPLQM
-1521 QQQQPMVMMG
+1521 QQQQG
-1531 QQPMVIMPQ
+1531 GGIQQP
-1540 QQPMMMVP
+1540 
-1548 QSQPMMMVP
+1548 
-1557 QQQSMMQ
+1557 MMQ
-1564 PMMMMQQQQ
+1564 PMMMMPQQQMMPQMMMMPQ
-1573 PVSPIVSPT
+1573 PQMMQPMQPMMMMMAPQPT
-1582 SATGA
+1582 SVTGA
-1587 NAAELIEEQLH
+1587 KAAELIEDQLH
-1598 PSTSEPVSMLD
+1598 PSTTSESASVSMLD
-1609 VAPEVKSSEP
+1609 VAPEVKPSESSSASSE
-1619 DQSSSS
+1619 SSG
-1625 SSSSSEGKRVIKLA
+1625 SSEGKRVIKLS

>member
-1 MAQMAQVAQAKAQRR
+1 MATTATRPR
-16 NSNRA
+16 SN
-21 YNADENELIADA
+21 DENELIADA
-33 LKNAEETLSWNII
+33 LKTAEETLSWSII

-71 GIARIMK
+71 GIARIVR
-78 DRNPIILEKDENK
+78 DRNPIILEKDENR

-101 IYLGGVEGNRI
+101 IYLGGVQGDRI
-112 SFSKPIIYDDVA
+112 SFSKPIIYDDVSA
-124 STADET
+124 AGSEKDKDKDTS
-130 APKEP
+130 
-135 RAHFMYPNEARL
+135 AHFMYPNEARL

-162 IYRVYDPV
+162 VYRVYDPV
-170 QKTQLNERVELKQ
+170 QKTMLNERLELKQ
-183 LSLGRFPIMLQSNAC
+183 LSLGRFPIMLQSKAC

-241 IYVRSNADD
+241 IYIRSNADD
-250 PDAVYSYS
+250 PDAVYSCS

-300 PVPLFIVMRAL
+300 PMPLFIVMRAL
-311 GIISD
+311 GVISD

-327 EANAS
+327 DANAA
-332 MVDLFIPSVHD
+332 MVDLFIPCVHD
-343 ACEIFTQAAAL
+343 ASEVFTQAAAL

-359 MTKEKTVAQVQNI
+359 FTKEKTVAQVQNI

-377 MPQIGEL
+377 LPQIGEL
-384 NFGAKAFFL
+384 NFGAKAYFL
-393 GYMVYKMLLVLT
+393 GYMVHKLLLVAT

-425 ALMFNLFRTYYN
+425 SLMFNLFRTYYT

-500 TEDKSKLYKGT
+500 TDDKSKLYKGT
-511 IGATDGTEV
+511 IGATEGTEV

-530 SYNSFISHLRK
+530 SYNSFMSHLRK
-541 MNLPMDA
+541 VNLPMDA
-548 SAKVA
+548 SAKVSG
-553 TPRQLHGSQ
+553 PRQLHGSQ

-571 PDGANIGLQKHL
+571 PDGGNIGLQKHL

-594 ALPVIRWLREMA
+594 ALPIIQWLRELA
-606 SMKLLE
+606 TMKLLE

-632 GALNNPR
+632 GALGNPR
-639 DVMQLFLLH
+639 EVMRLFLLH
-648 RRNTLIPIYTS
+648 RRNALIPIYTS

-681 VFYYDEDARRP
+681 VFYYDEDTRRP
-692 SYASREVIET
+692 SYASREAIET

-707 YTWSQLTTGFAA
+707 CTWSQLITGFAA
-719 KSVSALDPCRVYRID
+719 KSVPALDPCRVYRIG
-734 ELYSGAADFAALAE
+734 ELYGGATDFSALVA
-748 SRAIIEYLDTNE
+748 SRAIVEYLDTNE

-825 NSRIDKMG
+825 MSRIDKMG

-907 TYDKRICN
+907 AYEKRICN
-915 VQAQPAVRGLKPG
+915 VQAQPTVRGLKPG
-928 GDYSALDRFGLIK
+928 GDYSELDRFGLIK

-949 KVVIGRV
+949 KAVIGRV
-956 TEQWNGGISGS
+956 TEQWMSGS
-967 GGISADEPQMEDDS
+967 GGISGEEPQMEDDS

-1066 GQLVETLMGK
+1066 GQLKETLMGK

-1090 VNHGSKHQVFGKML
+1090 VNHGSKHQVFGKIL

-1110 NSGTQLLYNGMTGE
+1110 SSGTQLLYNGMTGE
-1124 RMESQIFMGPTYYM
+1124 RMESQIFIGPTYYM

-1199 GDEYY
+1199 GDDYQ

-1209 QSGMIAIYNPAQ
+1209 KTGMIAIYNPAQ

-1227 MADGPIQFADT
+1227 MADGPIQFANT

-1245 ALNIEKLTR
+1245 ALNVEKVTR

-1291 QIASMSFSTTMLTLG
+1291 QIASMSFSTTTLNLG
-1306 GPANLIR
+1306 GAANLIR
-1313 ENKAVIGKMP
+1313 ENKAVIGNNKMP
-1323 AVPVSPKA
+1323 TVPVSPKA
-1331 DNRPA
+1331 DNRAA
-1336 LRPTKEGEE
+1336 LRPVKEGAKEGEE
-1345 EGAEE
+1345 EEKE
-1350 QGAEKA
+1350 GAEKA
-1356 ESLGWHFVNFEANGG
+1356 ESLGWQFVNFEANGG
-1371 EIYQSLLRNEKGAPT
+1371 EIYQSLLRDEKGTPT

-1421 EAVIDLLKQMPYA
+1421 EAVVDLLKQMPYA

-1447 QAMREADRKDADA
+1447 QAISESERKYADA
-1460 IPMSELSFTNM
+1460 ISVPELLL
-1471 SPEYTSMFEPT
+1471 
-1482 SFEPTSFEPT
+1482 
-1492 SFEPTS
+1492 
-1498 FEPTSPVQRPA
+1498 PTSPMYEPS
-1509 SPRQMQPMMMMG
+1509 SPMHYAQ
-1521 QQQQPMVMMG
+1521 QQQQPMVQMQQGSQLQPQQQQQQMM
-1531 QQPMVIMPQ
+1531 QQPMVQMPQ
-1540 QQPMMMVP
+1540 PM
-1548 QSQPMMMVP
+1548 QTMMMVP
-1557 QQQSMMQ
+1557 QQQQMQPMVMMPMPQPMQ
-1564 PMMMMQQQQ
+1564 PMMMPHPMMTAPPQ
-1573 PVSPIVSPT
+1573 PT

-1587 NAAELIEEQLH
+1587 NAAVLIEEQLH
-1598 PSTSEPVSMLD
+1598 PPTVTESASVPVSGSSMLD
-1609 VAPEVKSSEP
+1609 VAPEVKPAESSSVSSE
-1619 DQSSSS
+1619 SSGG
-1625 SSSSSEGKRVIKLA
+1625 SSEGKRVIKIS

>member
-1 MAQMAQVAQAKAQRR
+1 MKQSQVREERKQTHK
-16 NSNRA
+16 S
-21 YNADENELIADA
+21 DENELIADA
-33 LKNAEETLSWNII
+33 LKNAEETLSWSII

-91 ETGKYNSVIE
+91 ETGKYNSTIE
-101 IYLGGVEGNRI
+101 IYLGGVEGDRI
-112 SFSKPIIYDDVA
+112 SFSKPIIYDDVV
-124 STADET
+124 SEQEGS
-130 APKEP
+130 KEP

-162 IYRVYDPV
+162 IYRVFDPV
-170 QKTQLNERVELKQ
+170 QKIQLNERVELKQ

-276 VKMVAPDAKYSNKQI
+276 VKMVAPDAKYSNGQI

-300 PVPLFIVMRAL
+300 PIPLFIVMRAL

-332 MVDLFIPSVHD
+332 MVDSFIPSVHD

-384 NFGAKAFFL
+384 NFETKAYFL
-393 GYMVYKMLLVLT
+393 GYMVCKMLLVSS

-425 ALMFNLFRTYYN
+425 SLMFNLFRTYYN

-468 ITADNYNEIF
+468 ITPDNYNEIF

-541 MNLPMDA
+541 MNLPMDS

-553 TPRQLHGSQ
+553 APRQLHGSQ

-583 AISAYVTQPCS
+583 AISAYITKPCS
-594 ALPVIRWLREMA
+594 ALPIIQWLREIAM
-606 SMKLLE
+606 MQLLE
-612 ECSPKYLHQLT
+612 ECTPKYLHQIT

-632 GALNNPR
+632 GAVNNPR
-639 DVMQLFLLH
+639 EVLRLFLLY
-648 RRNTLIPIYTS
+648 RRNALIPIYTS

-667 ELQFFTDGGRLCRP
+667 ELQFMTDGGRLCRP
-681 VFYYDEDARRP
+681 VFYYDDETQRP
-692 SYASREVIET
+692 SYASREAIET

-707 YTWSQLTTGFAA
+707 FTWSQLTTGFAA
-719 KSVSALDPCRVYRID
+719 KSVSSLDPCRVYRIH
-734 ELYSGAADFAALAE
+734 ELYPGTSSGNFDALTA

-777 TTHVEIHPSLI
+777 TTHIEIHPSLI

-820 YSSNY
+820 YSSNFT
-825 NSRIDKMG
+825 SRIDKMG

-915 VQAQPAVRGLKPG
+915 VQAQSAVRGLKPG

-949 KVVIGRV
+949 KAVIGRV
-956 TEQWNGGISGS
+956 TEEWVAG
-967 GGISADEPQMEDDS
+967 AATDEPKMEDDS

-1038 EEDMPFAEDGTRPD
+1038 EEDMPFAEDGIRPD

-1090 VNHGSKHQVFGKML
+1090 VNHGSKHQVYGKML

-1110 NSGTQLLYNGMTGE
+1110 NSGTQLLYNGTTGE
-1124 RMESQIFMGPTYYM
+1124 RMESQIFIGPTYYM

-1245 ALNIEKLTR
+1245 ALNIQKLTR

-1313 ENKAVIGKMP
+1313 ENKVAVGSRMP
-1323 AVPVSPKA
+1323 KLHGSPKD

-1350 QGAEKA
+1350 QSAEKA

-1371 EIYQSLLRNEKGAPT
+1371 EIYQSLLRDEKGVPT

-1394 GGKYPTEHPEGWNA
+1394 GGKYPNEHPAGWNA

-1421 EAVIDLLKQMPYA
+1421 AAVIDLLKQMPYA

-1447 QAMREADRKDADA
+1447 QAMSEADQKDADA
-1460 IPMSELSFTNM
+1460 IPLSFAPM
-1471 SPEYTSMFEPT
+1471 SPEYTSMY
-1482 SFEPTSFEPT
+1482 
-1492 SFEPTS
+1492 
-1498 FEPTSPVQRPA
+1498 EPTSPL
-1509 SPRQMQPMMMMG
+1509 
-1521 QQQQPMVMMG
+1521 QQPM
-1531 QQPMVIMPQ
+1531 MPQ
-1540 QQPMMMVP
+1540 QQPVVQSGGQMQQPMMVP
-1548 QSQPMMMVP
+1548 QPMMIPQPMMVP
-1557 QQQSMMQ
+1557 QTMMMQ
-1564 PMMMMQQQQ
+1564 PMMMMPQQQSMVMVPQ
-1573 PVSPIVSPT
+1573 PQSQPPT

-1587 NAAELIEEQLH
+1587 NAAQLIEQQLH
-1598 PSTSEPVSMLD
+1598 STPNSTPTTSESSMLD
-1609 VAPEVKSSEP
+1609 VAPVKPTETTESN
-1619 DQSSSS
+1619 DSSSS
-1625 SSSSSEGKRVIKLA
+1625 SSTSSEGKRVIKLS